1 MKNSKGFT
9 LIELLAV
16 LILISIV
23 AVISTPKIL
32 NVIEQSKVK
41 AYEQSSNSISDAAK
55 FKQNS
60 EIYKNGEFTS
70 DYSFAGGNYA
80 DKSEK
85 LPFKGDTPY
94 SGMLHLNKSGETAL
108 AFLFKDN
115 KNYYCVT
122 KNYNDK
128 KSSGTKIKTGN
139 DCSITLPEGLVLSAE
154 MDEIEEFVQVD
165 DSNPGV
171 ICGDEKEENYSGVNE
186 CHIKSVEDFVEL
198 SVLVNSGKDFNG
210 KNVVLD
216 NDIDF
221 NNDLSYINSNNTN
234 FGDFNEDGVTESI
247 KKEVS
252 ESYGFQPIGNNTK
265 NFKGVFLG
273 NNNKIKGI
281 YINRTEQDY
290 VGLFGFVSGN
300 IKNVSIESANVKGK
314 NYVGTL
320 AGKLS
325 GINSNGFTVNN
336 LNVSGSGSIGS
347 IFGDAP
353 KVLSIYAE
361 NVNVKGDTSVG
372 GIIGNGGYSKYSDSV
387 IIKNST
393 VTGTTN
399 TKMISGGQYGSVKNY
414 LAVNVKLNDE
424 DVSNSTLE
432 MIEDINGLEAA
443 GIDTYVGGDN
453 DSDGFYF
460 DYNKKN
466 KIIITNTED
475 NPIIG
480 LTIGTGTKIDPYIIS
495 SEEDWKKATAMINNT
510 TYYFKLTKDLDFSN
524 KKFYMLGSKTIQFK
538 GILDGNNK
546 KISSV
551 ILDLEKSSYIGLSG
565 SINGGIIKNIN
576 IDKFNIK
583 ADTYVG
589 ALAGEQRTDANAPV
603 NVTNSN
609 VSGNSHVGGVYGAA
623 RLVSYVVTD
632 NINVE
637 GTTSV
642 GGIVGEGGYSKYTS
656 NTIMKNSKVT
666 GTSAAKAISGG
677 QYGSSKNYLLL
688 NVKLNDEDASN
699 STLEMLEDINGLEA
713 AGIDTYIGGDND
725 NSGYYF
731 DYNDQNKIVIKN
743 TEDNPI
749 IGLTNGIGTKDDPYL
764 ISNEEDWKEATSMI
778 NNTTYYFKLTKNL
791 DFSNKK
797 FYMFGSKTTPF
808 NGILDGNNK
817 KISSVTLNLE
827 KSSYIGLSGYASNG
841 VIKNINIDK
850 FIVKGD
856 SYVGTLTGEQR
867 VDINASVNVTNSNV
881 SGNSYVGGVYGAA
894 RTVSYVV
901 TDNVNVKGNTSVGGI
916 VGNVGSSKYTS
927 NTIIKNSKVTGT
939 SAAKAISG
947 GQYGSSKNY
956 LLLNVKLNDED
967 ASNSTLEMLEDI
979 NGLEAAGIDT
989 YIGGDNDNSGYYF
1002 DYNDQ
1007 NKIVIKNTEDNPIIG
1022 LTNGIGTK
1030 DDPYLISNEEDW
1042 KEATSM
1048 INNTT
1053 YYFKLTKNLD
1063 FSNKKFYMFGSKTT
1077 PFNGILDGNNKKI
1090 SSVTLNLEKS
1100 SYIGLSGYASNGVIK
1115 NINIDKFIVKG
1126 DSYVGTLTGEQ
1137 RVDINA
1143 SVNVTNSNVSGNSYV
1158 GGVYGA
1164 ARTLSYVTIDNVNVK
1179 GDTSVGGIVGNVGS
1193 SKYTSNTVMK
1203 NSMVTG
1209 TTYTKAINGG
1219 QYGSS
1224 RNYLLLNIKLN
1235 NEDVSNSTTDTIND
1249 INTYEVAGI
1258 DTYIGGDNDNTGYY
1272 FDYNDQNKIVIKNT
1286 EDNPIVQLENGTG
1299 TKENPY
1305 LISNEEDWKKAS
1317 ATSTTSDTYFK
1328 LTKDLDFSNKKFYM
1342 LGSKNNEFKGTL
1354 DGNGKKISNLSINVP
1369 KVAGFDYVGIIGKGG
1384 SAYGINL
1391 DNIKVT
1397 GYNYVGALFGST
1409 RGTVRD
1415 IYASNLNI
1423 SGNNYIGGIGGD
1435 INTNSPRPTSMIISA
1450 NVEGNSY
1457 VGITTGSSY
1466 LGIEQ
1471 IAIIGGSVKG
1481 SSYVGRLSGNTVS
1494 WNDTYALETIPNG
1507 NGGKDCWKTIPS
1519 DANLSDLSI
1528 YKNMNIDTSLTG
1540 DTDGVGYYFD
1550 VDKNGNIFVTK

>member
-1 MKNSKGFT
+1 MKKKGFT

-16 LILISIV
+16 LILISIIV
-23 AVISTPKIL
+23 VISMPKIL
-32 NVIEQSKVK
+32 NVIEQSKIK
-41 AYEQSSNSISDAAK
+41 AYEQSANGISDAAK

-60 EIYKNGEFTS
+60 EISKNGEFTS

-80 DKSEK
+80 DESEK

-94 SGMLHLNKSGETAL
+94 SGMLHLNKNGETAL
-108 AFLFKDN
+108 AFAFKDN
-115 KNYYCVT
+115 KKYYCVT
-122 KNYNDK
+122 KNYSDK
-128 KSSGTKIKTGN
+128 KSSGTKIRIGD

-154 MDEIEEFVQVD
+154 IEEIEEFVQVE
-165 DSNPGV
+165 DSNPGI
-171 ICGDEKEENYSGVNE
+171 ICGEEKEENYNNVNE

-216 NDIDF
+216 NNIDF
-221 NNDLSYINSNNTN
+221 NNDLSYINPNSTN
-234 FGDFNEDGVTESI
+234 FGDFNEDGATQSI

-252 ESYGFQPIGNNTK
+252 ESYGFKPIGNNTK

-290 VGLFGFVSGN
+290 VGLFGFISGN

-325 GINSNGFTVNN
+325 GVNSNGFTVNN

-443 GIDTYVGGDN
+443 GIDTYIGGDN

-466 KIIITNTED
+466 KIVITNTED

-480 LTIGTGTKIDPYIIS
+480 LTTGTGTKIDPYLIS
-495 SEEDWKKATAMINNT
+495 SEEDWKKATSMLNNT

-524 KKFYMLGSKTIQFK
+524 KKFYMFGSKTIPFN

-551 ILDLEKSSYIGLSG
+551 TLNLEKSNYIGLSG
-565 SINGGIIKNIN
+565 CASNGVIKNIN
-576 IDKFNIK
+576 IDKFNING
-583 ADTYVG
+583 DSYVG
-589 ALAGEQRTDANAPV
+589 TLTGEQRVDINASA

-632 NINVE
+632 NVNVK
-637 GTTSV
+637 GDTSV

-656 NTIMKNSKVT
+656 STIMKNSTVT
-666 GTSAAKAISGG
+666 GTTNTKIISGG

-688 NVKLNDEDASN
+688 NVKLNDKDVSN
-699 STLEMLEDINGLEA
+699 STSEMLEDINGLEA
-713 AGIDTYIGGDND
+713 AGMDTFIGGDND

-731 DYNDQNKIVIKN
+731 DYNDQNEIIIKN

-749 IGLTNGIGTKDDPYL
+749 VGLTNGIGTKDNPYL
-764 ISNEEDWKEATSMI
+764 ISSEEDWKEATSMI

-797 FYMFGSKTTPF
+797 FYMFGSKTIPF

-867 VDINASVNVTNSNV
+867 VDINAS
-881 SGNSYVGGVYGAA
+881 A
-894 RTVSYVV
+894 
-901 TDNVNVKGNTSVGGI
+901 
-916 VGNVGSSKYTS
+916 
-927 NTIIKNSKVTGT
+927 
-939 SAAKAISG
+939 
-947 GQYGSSKNY
+947 
-956 LLLNVKLNDED
+956 
-967 ASNSTLEMLEDI
+967 
-979 NGLEAAGIDT
+979 
-989 YIGGDNDNSGYYF
+989 
-1002 DYNDQ
+1002 
-1007 NKIVIKNTEDNPIIG
+1007 
-1022 LTNGIGTK
+1022 
-1030 DDPYLISNEEDW
+1030 
-1042 KEATSM
+1042 
-1048 INNTT
+1048 
-1053 YYFKLTKNLD
+1053 
-1063 FSNKKFYMFGSKTT
+1063 
-1077 PFNGILDGNNKKI
+1077 
-1090 SSVTLNLEKS
+1090 
-1100 SYIGLSGYASNGVIK
+1100 
-1115 NINIDKFIVKG
+1115 
-1126 DSYVGTLTGEQ
+1126 
-1137 RVDINA
+1137 
-1143 SVNVTNSNVSGNSYV
+1143 NVTNSNVSGNSYV

-1235 NEDVSNSTTDTIND
+1235 NEDVSNSTSNTIND
-1249 INTYEVAGI
+1249 INSYEVAGI

-1272 FDYNDQNKIVIKNT
+1272 FDYNDQNKIVIT
-1286 EDNPIVQLENGTG
+1286 TVEDNPIVQLENGTG
-1299 TKENPY
+1299 TKEDPY
-1305 LISNEEDWKKAS
+1305 LISSEEDWKKAS

-1369 KVAGFDYVGIIGKGG
+1369 KVSSFDYVGIIGKGG

-1391 DNIKVT
+1391 NNIKVT
-1397 GYNYVGALFGST
+1397 GCNYVGALFGNT

-1415 IYASNLNI
+1415 IYGSNLNI

-1435 INTNSPRPTSMIISA
+1435 INTNSPRPSSIIVSA
-1450 NVEGNSY
+1450 KVEGNSY

-1466 LGIEQ
+1466 YGIEQ
-1471 IAIIGGSVKG
+1471 IAIIGGSATG
-1481 SSYVGRLSGNTVS
+1481 NSYVGRLSGSTVS
-1494 WNDTYALETIPNG
+1494 WHDTYALESIPSG
-1507 NGGKDCWKTIPS
+1507 NGGKDGWKTIPS

-1528 YKNMNIDTSLTG
+1528 YKDMNIDTSLTG
-1540 DTDGVGYYFD
+1540 DTDGLGYYFD
-1550 VDKNGNIFVTK
+1550 ADKNGNIFVTK

>member
-1 MKNSKGFT
+1 MKKKGFT

-16 LILISIV
+16 LILISIIV
-23 AVISTPKIL
+23 VISMPKIL
-32 NVIEQSKVK
+32 NVIEQSKIK
-41 AYEQSSNSISDAAK
+41 AYEQSANGISDAAK

-60 EIYKNGEFTS
+60 EISKNGEFTS

-80 DKSEK
+80 DESEK

-94 SGMLHLNKSGETAL
+94 SGMLHLNKNGETAL
-108 AFLFKDN
+108 AFAFKDN
-115 KNYYCVT
+115 KKYYCVT
-122 KNYNDK
+122 KNYSDK
-128 KSSGTKIKTGN
+128 KSSGTKIRIGD

-154 MDEIEEFVQVD
+154 IEEIEEFVQVE
-165 DSNPGV
+165 DSNPGI
-171 ICGDEKEENYSGVNE
+171 ICGEEKEENYNNVNE

-216 NDIDF
+216 NNIDF
-221 NNDLSYINSNNTN
+221 NNDLSYINPNSTN
-234 FGDFNEDGVTESI
+234 FGDFNEDGATQSI

-252 ESYGFQPIGNNTK
+252 ESYGFKPIGNNTE

-290 VGLFGFVSGN
+290 VGLFGFISGN

-325 GINSNGFTVNN
+325 GVNSNGFTVNN

-443 GIDTYVGGDN
+443 GIDTYIGGDN

-466 KIIITNTED
+466 KIVITNTED

-480 LTIGTGTKIDPYIIS
+480 LTTGTGTKIDPYLIS
-495 SEEDWKKATAMINNT
+495 SEEDWKKATSMLNNT

-524 KKFYMLGSKTIQFK
+524 KKFYMFGSKTI
-538 GILDGNNK
+538 
-546 KISSV
+546 
-551 ILDLEKSSYIGLSG
+551 
-565 SINGGIIKNIN
+565 
-576 IDKFNIK
+576 
-583 ADTYVG
+583 
-589 ALAGEQRTDANAPV
+589 
-603 NVTNSN
+603 
-609 VSGNSHVGGVYGAA
+609 
-623 RLVSYVVTD
+623 
-632 NINVE
+632 
-637 GTTSV
+637 
-642 GGIVGEGGYSKYTS
+642 
-656 NTIMKNSKVT
+656 
-666 GTSAAKAISGG
+666 
-677 QYGSSKNYLLL
+677 
-688 NVKLNDEDASN
+688 
-699 STLEMLEDINGLEA
+699 
-713 AGIDTYIGGDND
+713 
-725 NSGYYF
+725 
-731 DYNDQNKIVIKN
+731 
-743 TEDNPI
+743 
-749 IGLTNGIGTKDDPYL
+749 
-764 ISNEEDWKEATSMI
+764 
-778 NNTTYYFKLTKNL
+778 
-791 DFSNKK
+791 
-797 FYMFGSKTTPF
+797 PF

-867 VDINASVNVTNSNV
+867 VDINASANVTNSNV
-881 SGNSYVGGVYGAA
+881 SGNSHVGGVYGAA
-894 RTVSYVV
+894 RLVSYVV
-901 TDNVNVKGNTSVGGI
+901 TDNVNVKGDTSVGGI
-916 VGNVGSSKYTS
+916 VGEGGYSKYTS
-927 NTIIKNSKVTGT
+927 STIMKNSTVTGT
-939 SAAKAISG
+939 TNTKIISG

-956 LLLNVKLNDED
+956 LLLNVKLNDKD
-967 ASNSTLEMLEDI
+967 VSNSTSEMLEDI
-979 NGLEAAGIDT
+979 NGLEAAGMDT
-989 YIGGDNDNSGYYF
+989 FIGGDNDNSGYYF

-1007 NKIVIKNTEDNPIIG
+1007 NEIIIKNTEDNPIVG

-1030 DDPYLISNEEDW
+1030 DNPYLISSEEDW

-1063 FSNKKFYMFGSKTT
+1063 FSNKKFYMFGSKTI

-1143 SVNVTNSNVSGNSYV
+1143 SANVTNSNVSGNSYV

-1235 NEDVSNSTTDTIND
+1235 NEDVSNSTSNTIND
-1249 INTYEVAGI
+1249 INSYEVAGI

-1272 FDYNDQNKIVIKNT
+1272 FDYNDQNKIVIT
-1286 EDNPIVQLENGTG
+1286 TVEDNPIVQLENGTG
-1299 TKENPY
+1299 TKEDPY
-1305 LISNEEDWKKAS
+1305 LISSEEDWKKAS

-1369 KVAGFDYVGIIGKGG
+1369 KVSSFDYVGIIGKGG

-1391 DNIKVT
+1391 NNIKVT
-1397 GYNYVGALFGST
+1397 GCNYVGALFGNT

-1415 IYASNLNI
+1415 IYGSNLNI

-1435 INTNSPRPTSMIISA
+1435 INTNSPRPSSIIVSA
-1450 NVEGNSY
+1450 KVEGNSY

-1466 LGIEQ
+1466 YGIEQ
-1471 IAIIGGSVKG
+1471 IAIIGGSATG
-1481 SSYVGRLSGNTVS
+1481 NSYVGRLSGSTVS
-1494 WNDTYALETIPNG
+1494 WHDTYALESIPSG
-1507 NGGKDCWKTIPS
+1507 NGGKDGWKTIPS
-1519 DANLSDLSI
+1519 DANLYDLSI
-1528 YKNMNIDTSLTG
+1528 YKDMNIDTSLTG
-1540 DTDGVGYYFD
+1540 DTDGLGYYFD
-1550 VDKNGNIFVTK
+1550 ADKNGNIFVTK

>member
-1 MKNSKGFT
+1 MKKKGFT

-16 LILISIV
+16 LILISIIV
-23 AVISTPKIL
+23 VISMPKIL
-32 NVIEQSKVK
+32 NVIEQSKIK
-41 AYEQSSNSISDAAK
+41 AYEQSANGISDAAK

-60 EIYKNGEFTS
+60 EISKNGEFTS

-80 DKSEK
+80 DESEK

-94 SGMLHLNKSGETAL
+94 SGMLHLNKNGETAL
-108 AFLFKDN
+108 AFTFKDN
-115 KNYYCVT
+115 KKYYCVT
-122 KNYNDK
+122 KNYSDK
-128 KSSGTKIKTGN
+128 KSSGTKIRIGD

-154 MDEIEEFVQVD
+154 IEEIEEFVQVE
-165 DSNPGV
+165 DSNPGI
-171 ICGDEKEENYSGVNE
+171 ICGEEKEENYNNVNE

-216 NDIDF
+216 NNIDF
-221 NNDLSYINSNNTN
+221 NNDLSYINPNSTN
-234 FGDFNEDGVTESI
+234 FGDFNEDGVTQSI

-252 ESYGFQPIGNNTK
+252 ESYGFKPIGNNTK

-290 VGLFGFVSGN
+290 VGLFGFISGN

-325 GINSNGFTVNN
+325 GVNSNGFTVNN

-443 GIDTYVGGDN
+443 GIDTYIGGDN

-466 KIIITNTED
+466 KIVITNTED

-480 LTIGTGTKIDPYIIS
+480 LTTGTGTKIDPYLIS
-495 SEEDWKKATAMINNT
+495 SEEDWKKATSMLNNT

-524 KKFYMLGSKTIQFK
+524 KKFYMFGSKTI
-538 GILDGNNK
+538 
-546 KISSV
+546 
-551 ILDLEKSSYIGLSG
+551 
-565 SINGGIIKNIN
+565 
-576 IDKFNIK
+576 
-583 ADTYVG
+583 
-589 ALAGEQRTDANAPV
+589 
-603 NVTNSN
+603 
-609 VSGNSHVGGVYGAA
+609 
-623 RLVSYVVTD
+623 
-632 NINVE
+632 
-637 GTTSV
+637 
-642 GGIVGEGGYSKYTS
+642 
-656 NTIMKNSKVT
+656 
-666 GTSAAKAISGG
+666 
-677 QYGSSKNYLLL
+677 
-688 NVKLNDEDASN
+688 
-699 STLEMLEDINGLEA
+699 
-713 AGIDTYIGGDND
+713 
-725 NSGYYF
+725 
-731 DYNDQNKIVIKN
+731 
-743 TEDNPI
+743 
-749 IGLTNGIGTKDDPYL
+749 
-764 ISNEEDWKEATSMI
+764 
-778 NNTTYYFKLTKNL
+778 
-791 DFSNKK
+791 
-797 FYMFGSKTTPF
+797 PF

-867 VDINASVNVTNSNV
+867 VDINAS
-881 SGNSYVGGVYGAA
+881 A
-894 RTVSYVV
+894 
-901 TDNVNVKGNTSVGGI
+901 
-916 VGNVGSSKYTS
+916 
-927 NTIIKNSKVTGT
+927 
-939 SAAKAISG
+939 
-947 GQYGSSKNY
+947 
-956 LLLNVKLNDED
+956 
-967 ASNSTLEMLEDI
+967 
-979 NGLEAAGIDT
+979 
-989 YIGGDNDNSGYYF
+989 
-1002 DYNDQ
+1002 
-1007 NKIVIKNTEDNPIIG
+1007 
-1022 LTNGIGTK
+1022 
-1030 DDPYLISNEEDW
+1030 
-1042 KEATSM
+1042 
-1048 INNTT
+1048 
-1053 YYFKLTKNLD
+1053 
-1063 FSNKKFYMFGSKTT
+1063 
-1077 PFNGILDGNNKKI
+1077 
-1090 SSVTLNLEKS
+1090 
-1100 SYIGLSGYASNGVIK
+1100 
-1115 NINIDKFIVKG
+1115 
-1126 DSYVGTLTGEQ
+1126 
-1137 RVDINA
+1137 
-1143 SVNVTNSNVSGNSYV
+1143 NVTNSNVSGNSYV

-1235 NEDVSNSTTDTIND
+1235 NEDVSNSTSNTIND
-1249 INTYEVAGI
+1249 INSYEVAGI

-1272 FDYNDQNKIVIKNT
+1272 FDYNDQNKIVIT
-1286 EDNPIVQLENGTG
+1286 TVEDNPIVQLENGTG
-1299 TKENPY
+1299 TKEDPY
-1305 LISNEEDWKKAS
+1305 LISSEEDWKKAS

-1369 KVAGFDYVGIIGKGG
+1369 KVSSFDYVGIIGKGG

-1391 DNIKVT
+1391 NNIKVT
-1397 GYNYVGALFGST
+1397 GCNYVGALFGNT

-1415 IYASNLNI
+1415 IYGSNLNI

-1435 INTNSPRPTSMIISA
+1435 INTNSPRPSSIIVSA
-1450 NVEGNSY
+1450 KVEGNSY

-1466 LGIEQ
+1466 YGIEQ
-1471 IAIIGGSVKG
+1471 IAIIGGSATG
-1481 SSYVGRLSGNTVS
+1481 NSYVGRLSGSTVS
-1494 WNDTYALETIPNG
+1494 WHDTYALESIPSG
-1507 NGGKDCWKTIPS
+1507 NGGKDGWKTIPS

-1528 YKNMNIDTSLTG
+1528 YKDMNIDTSLTG
-1540 DTDGVGYYFD
+1540 DTDGLGYYFD
-1550 VDKNGNIFVTK
+1550 ADKNGNIFVTK

>member
-16 LILISIV
+16 LILISIIV
-23 AVISTPKIL
+23 VISMPKIL
-32 NVIEQSKVK
+32 NVIEQSKIK

-60 EIYKNGEFTS
+60 EFYENGEFTS

-165 DSNPGV
+165 DPNPGV

-443 GIDTYVGGDN
+443 GIDTYIGGDN

-466 KIIITNTED
+466 KIVITNTED

-480 LTIGTGTKIDPYIIS
+480 LTTGTGTKIDPYLIS
-495 SEEDWKKATAMINNT
+495 SEEDWKKATSMLNNT

-524 KKFYMLGSKTIQFK
+524 KKFYMFGSKTI
-538 GILDGNNK
+538 
-546 KISSV
+546 
-551 ILDLEKSSYIGLSG
+551 
-565 SINGGIIKNIN
+565 
-576 IDKFNIK
+576 
-583 ADTYVG
+583 
-589 ALAGEQRTDANAPV
+589 
-603 NVTNSN
+603 
-609 VSGNSHVGGVYGAA
+609 
-623 RLVSYVVTD
+623 
-632 NINVE
+632 
-637 GTTSV
+637 
-642 GGIVGEGGYSKYTS
+642 
-656 NTIMKNSKVT
+656 
-666 GTSAAKAISGG
+666 
-677 QYGSSKNYLLL
+677 
-688 NVKLNDEDASN
+688 
-699 STLEMLEDINGLEA
+699 
-713 AGIDTYIGGDND
+713 
-725 NSGYYF
+725 
-731 DYNDQNKIVIKN
+731 
-743 TEDNPI
+743 
-749 IGLTNGIGTKDDPYL
+749 
-764 ISNEEDWKEATSMI
+764 
-778 NNTTYYFKLTKNL
+778 
-791 DFSNKK
+791 
-797 FYMFGSKTTPF
+797 PF

-867 VDINASVNVTNSNV
+867 VDINASANVTNSNV
-881 SGNSYVGGVYGAA
+881 SGNSHVGGVYGAA
-894 RTVSYVV
+894 RLVSYVV
-901 TDNVNVKGNTSVGGI
+901 TDNVNVKGDTSVGGI
-916 VGNVGSSKYTS
+916 VGEGGYSKYTS
-927 NTIIKNSKVTGT
+927 STIMKNSTVTGT
-939 SAAKAISG
+939 TNTKIISG

-956 LLLNVKLNDED
+956 LLLNVKLNDKD
-967 ASNSTLEMLEDI
+967 VSNSTSEMLEDI
-979 NGLEAAGIDT
+979 NGLEAAGMDT
-989 YIGGDNDNSGYYF
+989 FIGGDNDNSGYYF

-1007 NKIVIKNTEDNPIIG
+1007 NEIIIKNTEDNPIVG

-1030 DDPYLISNEEDW
+1030 DNPYLISSEEDW
-1042 KEATSM
+1042 KE
-1048 INNTT
+1048 
-1053 YYFKLTKNLD
+1053 
-1063 FSNKKFYMFGSKTT
+1063 
-1077 PFNGILDGNNKKI
+1077 
-1090 SSVTLNLEKS
+1090 
-1100 SYIGLSGYASNGVIK
+1100 
-1115 NINIDKFIVKG
+1115 
-1126 DSYVGTLTGEQ
+1126 
-1137 RVDINA
+1137 
-1143 SVNVTNSNVSGNSYV
+1143 
-1158 GGVYGA
+1158 
-1164 ARTLSYVTIDNVNVK
+1164 
-1179 GDTSVGGIVGNVGS
+1179 
-1193 SKYTSNTVMK
+1193 
-1203 NSMVTG
+1203 
-1209 TTYTKAINGG
+1209 
-1219 QYGSS
+1219 
-1224 RNYLLLNIKLN
+1224 
-1235 NEDVSNSTTDTIND
+1235 
-1249 INTYEVAGI
+1249 
-1258 DTYIGGDNDNTGYY
+1258 
-1272 FDYNDQNKIVIKNT
+1272 
-1286 EDNPIVQLENGTG
+1286 
-1299 TKENPY
+1299 
-1305 LISNEEDWKKAS
+1305 

-1369 KVAGFDYVGIIGKGG
+1369 KVSSFDYVGIIGKGG

-1391 DNIKVT
+1391 NNIKVT
-1397 GYNYVGALFGST
+1397 GCNYVGALFGNT

-1415 IYASNLNI
+1415 IYGSNLNI

-1435 INTNSPRPTSMIISA
+1435 INTNSPRPSSIIVSA
-1450 NVEGNSY
+1450 KVEGNSY

-1466 LGIEQ
+1466 YGIEQ
-1471 IAIIGGSVKG
+1471 IAIIGGSATG
-1481 SSYVGRLSGNTVS
+1481 NSYVGRLSGSTVS
-1494 WNDTYALETIPNG
+1494 WHDTYALESIPSG
-1507 NGGKDCWKTIPS
+1507 NGGKDGWKTIPS

-1528 YKNMNIDTSLTG
+1528 YKDMNIDTSLTG
-1540 DTDGVGYYFD
+1540 DTDGLGYYFD
-1550 VDKNGNIFVTK
+1550 ADKNGNIFVTK

>member
-1 MKNSKGFT
+1 MKKKGFT

-16 LILISIV
+16 LILISIIV
-23 AVISTPKIL
+23 VISMPKIL
-32 NVIEQSKVK
+32 NVIEQSKIK
-41 AYEQSSNSISDAAK
+41 AYEQSANGISDAAK

-60 EIYKNGEFTS
+60 EFYENGEFTS
-70 DYSFAGGNYA
+70 DYSFANGDYA
-80 DKSEK
+80 DESDK

-94 SGMLHLNKSGETAL
+94 SGMLHLNKNGETAL
-108 AFLFKDN
+108 AFTFKDN
-115 KNYYCVT
+115 KKYYCVT

-128 KSSGTKIKTGN
+128 KSSGTKIRIGD

-154 MDEIEEFVQVD
+154 IEEIEEFVQVE
-165 DSNPGV
+165 DSNPGI
-171 ICGDEKEENYSGVNE
+171 ICGEEKEENYNNVNE

-216 NDIDF
+216 NNIDF
-221 NNDLSYINSNNTN
+221 NNDLSYINPNSTN
-234 FGDFNEDGVTESI
+234 FGDFNEDGATQSI

-252 ESYGFQPIGNNTK
+252 ESYGFKPIGNNTK

-325 GINSNGFTVNN
+325 GANSNGFTVNN

-393 VTGTTN
+393 VIGTTN

-480 LTIGTGTKIDPYIIS
+480 LTTGTGTKIDPYIIS
-495 SEEDWKKATAMINNT
+495 SEEDWKKATSMINNT
-510 TYYFKLTKDLDFSN
+510 TYYFKIMKDLDFSN

-632 NINVE
+632 NVNVK
-637 GTTSV
+637 GDTSV

-656 NTIMKNSKVT
+656 STIMKNSMVT
-666 GTSAAKAISGG
+666 GTTNTKIISGG

-725 NSGYYF
+725 GSGYYF

-749 IGLTNGIGTKDDPYL
+749 VQLENGTGTKIDPYL
-764 ISNEEDWKEATSMI
+764 ISSEEDWKKATAMI
-778 NNTTYYFKLTKNL
+778 NNTTYYFKLTKDL

-797 FYMFGSKTTPF
+797 FYMFGSKTIPF
-808 NGILDGNNK
+808 NG
-817 KISSVTLNLE
+817 
-827 KSSYIGLSGYASNG
+827 
-841 VIKNINIDK
+841 
-850 FIVKGD
+850 
-856 SYVGTLTGEQR
+856 
-867 VDINASVNVTNSNV
+867 
-881 SGNSYVGGVYGAA
+881 
-894 RTVSYVV
+894 
-901 TDNVNVKGNTSVGGI
+901 
-916 VGNVGSSKYTS
+916 
-927 NTIIKNSKVTGT
+927 
-939 SAAKAISG
+939 
-947 GQYGSSKNY
+947 
-956 LLLNVKLNDED
+956 
-967 ASNSTLEMLEDI
+967 M
-979 NGLEAAGIDT
+979 
-989 YIGGDNDNSGYYF
+989 
-1002 DYNDQ
+1002 
-1007 NKIVIKNTEDNPIIG
+1007 
-1022 LTNGIGTK
+1022 
-1030 DDPYLISNEEDW
+1030 
-1042 KEATSM
+1042 
-1048 INNTT
+1048 
-1053 YYFKLTKNLD
+1053 
-1063 FSNKKFYMFGSKTT
+1063 
-1077 PFNGILDGNNKKI
+1077 LDGNNKKI

-1219 QYGSS
+1219 QYGSA

-1299 TKENPY
+1299 TKEDPY
-1305 LISNEEDWKKAS
+1305 LISSEEDWKKAS

-1369 KVAGFDYVGIIGKGG
+1369 KVSSFDYVGIIGKGG

-1391 DNIKVT
+1391 NNIKVT
-1397 GYNYVGALFGST
+1397 GCNYVGALFGNTS
-1409 RGTVRD
+1409 GTVRD
-1415 IYASNLNI
+1415 IYGSNLNI

-1435 INTNSPRPTSMIISA
+1435 INTNSPRPSSIIVSA
-1450 NVEGNSY
+1450 KVEGNSY

-1466 LGIEQ
+1466 YGIEQ
-1471 IAIIGGSVKG
+1471 IAIIGGSATG
-1481 SSYVGRLSGNTVS
+1481 NSYVGRLSGSTVS
-1494 WNDTYALETIPNG
+1494 WHDTYALETIPSG
-1507 NGGKDCWKTIPS
+1507 NGGKDGWKTIPS

-1528 YKNMNIDTSLTG
+1528 YKDMNIDTSLTG
-1540 DTDGVGYYFD
+1540 DTDGLGYYFD

>member
-1 MKNSKGFT
+1 MKKKGFT

-16 LILISIV
+16 LILISIIV
-23 AVISTPKIL
+23 VISMPKIL
-32 NVIEQSKVK
+32 NVIEQSKIK
-41 AYEQSSNSISDAAK
+41 AYEQSANGISDAAK

-60 EIYKNGEFTS
+60 EISKNSEFTS
-70 DYSFAGGNYA
+70 DYSFANGDYA
-80 DKSEK
+80 DESDK

-94 SGMLHLNKSGETAL
+94 SGMLHLNKNGETAL
-108 AFLFKDN
+108 AFAFKDN
-115 KNYYCVT
+115 KKYYCVT
-122 KNYNDK
+122 KNYSDK
-128 KSSGTKIKTGN
+128 KSSGTKIRIGD

-154 MDEIEEFVQVD
+154 IEEIEEFVQVE
-165 DSNPGV
+165 DSNPGI
-171 ICGDEKEENYSGVNE
+171 ICGEEKEENYNNVNE

-216 NDIDF
+216 NNIDF
-221 NNDLSYINSNNTN
+221 NNDLSYINPNSTN
-234 FGDFNEDGVTESI
+234 FGDFNEDGVTQSI

-252 ESYGFQPIGNNTK
+252 ESYGFKPIGNNTK

-290 VGLFGFVSGN
+290 VGLFGFISGN

-325 GINSNGFTVNN
+325 GVNSNGFTVNN

-443 GIDTYVGGDN
+443 GIDTYIGGDN

-466 KIIITNTED
+466 KIVITNTED

-480 LTIGTGTKIDPYIIS
+480 LTTGTGTKIDPYLIS
-495 SEEDWKKATAMINNT
+495 SEEDWKKATSMLNNT

-524 KKFYMLGSKTIQFK
+524 KKFYMFGSKTI
-538 GILDGNNK
+538 
-546 KISSV
+546 
-551 ILDLEKSSYIGLSG
+551 
-565 SINGGIIKNIN
+565 
-576 IDKFNIK
+576 
-583 ADTYVG
+583 
-589 ALAGEQRTDANAPV
+589 
-603 NVTNSN
+603 
-609 VSGNSHVGGVYGAA
+609 
-623 RLVSYVVTD
+623 
-632 NINVE
+632 
-637 GTTSV
+637 
-642 GGIVGEGGYSKYTS
+642 
-656 NTIMKNSKVT
+656 
-666 GTSAAKAISGG
+666 
-677 QYGSSKNYLLL
+677 
-688 NVKLNDEDASN
+688 
-699 STLEMLEDINGLEA
+699 
-713 AGIDTYIGGDND
+713 
-725 NSGYYF
+725 
-731 DYNDQNKIVIKN
+731 
-743 TEDNPI
+743 
-749 IGLTNGIGTKDDPYL
+749 
-764 ISNEEDWKEATSMI
+764 
-778 NNTTYYFKLTKNL
+778 
-791 DFSNKK
+791 
-797 FYMFGSKTTPF
+797 PF

-867 VDINASVNVTNSNV
+867 VDINASANVTNSNV
-881 SGNSYVGGVYGAA
+881 SGNSHVGGVYGAA
-894 RTVSYVV
+894 RLVSYVV
-901 TDNVNVKGNTSVGGI
+901 TDNVNVKGDTSVGGI
-916 VGNVGSSKYTS
+916 VGEGGYSKYTS
-927 NTIIKNSKVTGT
+927 NAIMKNSTVTGT
-939 SAAKAISG
+939 TNTKIISG

-956 LLLNVKLNDED
+956 LLLNVKLNDKD
-967 ASNSTLEMLEDI
+967 VSNSTSEMLEDI
-979 NGLEAAGIDT
+979 NGLEAAGMDT
-989 YIGGDNDNSGYYF
+989 FIGGDNDNSGYYF

-1007 NKIVIKNTEDNPIIG
+1007 NEIIIKNTEDNPIVG

-1030 DDPYLISNEEDW
+1030 DNPYLISSEEDW

-1063 FSNKKFYMFGSKTT
+1063 FSNKKFYMFGSKTI

-1143 SVNVTNSNVSGNSYV
+1143 SANVTNSNVSGNSYV

-1235 NEDVSNSTTDTIND
+1235 NEDVSNSTSNTIND
-1249 INTYEVAGI
+1249 INSYEVAGI

-1272 FDYNDQNKIVIKNT
+1272 FDYNDQNKIVIT
-1286 EDNPIVQLENGTG
+1286 TVEDNPIVQLENGTG
-1299 TKENPY
+1299 TKEDPY
-1305 LISNEEDWKKAS
+1305 LISSEEDWKKAS

-1369 KVAGFDYVGIIGKGG
+1369 KVSSFDYVGIIGKGG

-1391 DNIKVT
+1391 NNIKVT
-1397 GYNYVGALFGST
+1397 GCNYVGALFGNT

-1415 IYASNLNI
+1415 IYGSNLNI

-1435 INTNSPRPTSMIISA
+1435 INTNSPRPSSIIVSA
-1450 NVEGNSY
+1450 KVEGNSY

-1466 LGIEQ
+1466 YGIEQ
-1471 IAIIGGSVKG
+1471 IAIIGGSATG
-1481 SSYVGRLSGNTVS
+1481 NSYVGRLSGSTVS
-1494 WNDTYALETIPNG
+1494 WHDTYALESIPSG
-1507 NGGKDCWKTIPS
+1507 NGGKDGWKTIPS

-1528 YKNMNIDTSLTG
+1528 YKDMNIDTSLTG
-1540 DTDGVGYYFD
+1540 DTDGLGYYFD
-1550 VDKNGNIFVTK
+1550 ADKNGNIFVTK

>member
-1 MKNSKGFT
+1 MKKKGFT

-16 LILISIV
+16 LILISIIV
-23 AVISTPKIL
+23 VISMPKIL
-32 NVIEQSKVK
+32 NVIEQSKIK
-41 AYEQSSNSISDAAK
+41 AYEQSANGISDAAK

-60 EIYKNGEFTS
+60 EISKNGEFTS

-80 DKSEK
+80 DESEK

-94 SGMLHLNKSGETAL
+94 SGMLHLNKNGETAL
-108 AFLFKDN
+108 AFAFKDN
-115 KNYYCVT
+115 KKYYCVT
-122 KNYNDK
+122 KNYSDK
-128 KSSGTKIKTGN
+128 KSSGTKIRIGD

-154 MDEIEEFVQVD
+154 IEEIEEFVQVE
-165 DSNPGV
+165 DSNPGI
-171 ICGDEKEENYSGVNE
+171 ICGEEKEENYNNVNE

-216 NDIDF
+216 NNIDF
-221 NNDLSYINSNNTN
+221 NNDLSYINPNSTN
-234 FGDFNEDGVTESI
+234 FGDFNEDGVTQSI

-252 ESYGFQPIGNNTK
+252 ESYGFKPIGNNTK

-443 GIDTYVGGDN
+443 GIDTYIGGDN

-466 KIIITNTED
+466 KIVITNTED

-480 LTIGTGTKIDPYIIS
+480 LTTGTGTKIDPYIIS
-495 SEEDWKKATAMINNT
+495 SEEDWKKATSMINNT

-576 IDKFNIK
+576 IDKFNING
-583 ADTYVG
+583 DSYVG
-589 ALAGEQRTDANAPV
+589 TLTGEQRTDANAPV

-632 NINVE
+632 NVNVK
-637 GTTSV
+637 GDTSV

-656 NTIMKNSKVT
+656 STIMKNCMVT
-666 GTSAAKAISGG
+666 GTTNTKIISGG

-725 NSGYYF
+725 GSGYYF

-749 IGLTNGIGTKDDPYL
+749 VQLENGIGTKDDPYL
-764 ISNEEDWKEATSMI
+764 ISNAEEWKKATSMI

-797 FYMFGSKTTPF
+797 FYMFGSKTIPF

-867 VDINASVNVTNSNV
+867 VDINAS
-881 SGNSYVGGVYGAA
+881 A
-894 RTVSYVV
+894 
-901 TDNVNVKGNTSVGGI
+901 
-916 VGNVGSSKYTS
+916 
-927 NTIIKNSKVTGT
+927 
-939 SAAKAISG
+939 
-947 GQYGSSKNY
+947 
-956 LLLNVKLNDED
+956 
-967 ASNSTLEMLEDI
+967 
-979 NGLEAAGIDT
+979 
-989 YIGGDNDNSGYYF
+989 
-1002 DYNDQ
+1002 
-1007 NKIVIKNTEDNPIIG
+1007 
-1022 LTNGIGTK
+1022 
-1030 DDPYLISNEEDW
+1030 
-1042 KEATSM
+1042 
-1048 INNTT
+1048 
-1053 YYFKLTKNLD
+1053 
-1063 FSNKKFYMFGSKTT
+1063 
-1077 PFNGILDGNNKKI
+1077 
-1090 SSVTLNLEKS
+1090 
-1100 SYIGLSGYASNGVIK
+1100 
-1115 NINIDKFIVKG
+1115 
-1126 DSYVGTLTGEQ
+1126 
-1137 RVDINA
+1137 
-1143 SVNVTNSNVSGNSYV
+1143 NVTNSNVSGNSYV

-1235 NEDVSNSTTDTIND
+1235 NEDVSNSTSNTIND
-1249 INTYEVAGI
+1249 INSYEVAGI

-1272 FDYNDQNKIVIKNT
+1272 FDYNDQNKIVIT
-1286 EDNPIVQLENGTG
+1286 TVEDNPIVQLENGTG
-1299 TKENPY
+1299 TKEDPY
-1305 LISNEEDWKKAS
+1305 LISSEEDWKKAS

-1369 KVAGFDYVGIIGKGG
+1369 KVSSFDYVGIIGKGG

-1391 DNIKVT
+1391 NNIKVT
-1397 GYNYVGALFGST
+1397 GCNYVGALFGNT

-1415 IYASNLNI
+1415 IYGSNLNI

-1435 INTNSPRPTSMIISA
+1435 INTNSPRPSSIIVSA
-1450 NVEGNSY
+1450 KVEGNSY

-1466 LGIEQ
+1466 YGIE
-1471 IAIIGGSVKG
+1471 
-1481 SSYVGRLSGNTVS
+1481 
-1494 WNDTYALETIPNG
+1494 
-1507 NGGKDCWKTIPS
+1507 
-1519 DANLSDLSI
+1519 
-1528 YKNMNIDTSLTG
+1528 
-1540 DTDGVGYYFD
+1540 
-1550 VDKNGNIFVTK
+1550 

>member
-1 MKNSKGFT
+1 MKKKGFT

-16 LILISIV
+16 LILISIIV
-23 AVISTPKIL
+23 VISMPKIL
-32 NVIEQSKVK
+32 NVIEQSKIK
-41 AYEQSSNSISDAAK
+41 AYEQSANGISDAAK

-60 EIYKNGEFTS
+60 EISKNGEFTS

-80 DKSEK
+80 DESEK

-94 SGMLHLNKSGETAL
+94 SGMLHLNKNGETAL
-108 AFLFKDN
+108 AFAFKDN
-115 KNYYCVT
+115 KKYYCVT
-122 KNYNDK
+122 KNYSDK
-128 KSSGTKIKTGN
+128 KSSGTKIRIGD

-154 MDEIEEFVQVD
+154 IEEIEEFVQVE
-165 DSNPGV
+165 DSNPGI
-171 ICGDEKEENYSGVNE
+171 ICGEEKEENYNNVNE

-216 NDIDF
+216 NNIDF
-221 NNDLSYINSNNTN
+221 NNDLSYINPNSTN
-234 FGDFNEDGVTESI
+234 FGDFNEDGATQSI

-252 ESYGFQPIGNNTK
+252 ESYGFKPIGNNTK

-290 VGLFGFVSGN
+290 VGLFGFISGN

-325 GINSNGFTVNN
+325 GVNSNGFTVNN

-443 GIDTYVGGDN
+443 GIDTYIGGDN

-466 KIIITNTED
+466 KIVITNTED

-480 LTIGTGTKIDPYIIS
+480 LTTGTGTKIDPYLIS
-495 SEEDWKKATAMINNT
+495 SEEDWKKATSMLNNT

-524 KKFYMLGSKTIQFK
+524 KKFYMFGSKTI
-538 GILDGNNK
+538 
-546 KISSV
+546 
-551 ILDLEKSSYIGLSG
+551 
-565 SINGGIIKNIN
+565 
-576 IDKFNIK
+576 
-583 ADTYVG
+583 
-589 ALAGEQRTDANAPV
+589 
-603 NVTNSN
+603 
-609 VSGNSHVGGVYGAA
+609 
-623 RLVSYVVTD
+623 
-632 NINVE
+632 
-637 GTTSV
+637 
-642 GGIVGEGGYSKYTS
+642 
-656 NTIMKNSKVT
+656 
-666 GTSAAKAISGG
+666 
-677 QYGSSKNYLLL
+677 
-688 NVKLNDEDASN
+688 
-699 STLEMLEDINGLEA
+699 
-713 AGIDTYIGGDND
+713 
-725 NSGYYF
+725 
-731 DYNDQNKIVIKN
+731 
-743 TEDNPI
+743 
-749 IGLTNGIGTKDDPYL
+749 
-764 ISNEEDWKEATSMI
+764 
-778 NNTTYYFKLTKNL
+778 
-791 DFSNKK
+791 
-797 FYMFGSKTTPF
+797 PF

-867 VDINASVNVTNSNV
+867 VDINAS
-881 SGNSYVGGVYGAA
+881 A
-894 RTVSYVV
+894 
-901 TDNVNVKGNTSVGGI
+901 
-916 VGNVGSSKYTS
+916 
-927 NTIIKNSKVTGT
+927 
-939 SAAKAISG
+939 
-947 GQYGSSKNY
+947 
-956 LLLNVKLNDED
+956 
-967 ASNSTLEMLEDI
+967 
-979 NGLEAAGIDT
+979 
-989 YIGGDNDNSGYYF
+989 
-1002 DYNDQ
+1002 
-1007 NKIVIKNTEDNPIIG
+1007 
-1022 LTNGIGTK
+1022 
-1030 DDPYLISNEEDW
+1030 
-1042 KEATSM
+1042 
-1048 INNTT
+1048 
-1053 YYFKLTKNLD
+1053 
-1063 FSNKKFYMFGSKTT
+1063 
-1077 PFNGILDGNNKKI
+1077 
-1090 SSVTLNLEKS
+1090 
-1100 SYIGLSGYASNGVIK
+1100 
-1115 NINIDKFIVKG
+1115 
-1126 DSYVGTLTGEQ
+1126 
-1137 RVDINA
+1137 
-1143 SVNVTNSNVSGNSYV
+1143 NVTNSNVSGNSYV

-1235 NEDVSNSTTDTIND
+1235 NEDVSNSTSNTIND
-1249 INTYEVAGI
+1249 INSYEVAGI

-1272 FDYNDQNKIVIKNT
+1272 FDYNDQNKIVIT
-1286 EDNPIVQLENGTG
+1286 TVEDNPIVQLENGTG
-1299 TKENPY
+1299 TKEDPY
-1305 LISNEEDWKKAS
+1305 LISSEEDWKKAS

-1369 KVAGFDYVGIIGKGG
+1369 KVSSFDYVGIIGKGG

-1391 DNIKVT
+1391 NIIKVT
-1397 GYNYVGALFGST
+1397 GCNYVGALFGNT

-1415 IYASNLNI
+1415 IYGSNLNI

-1435 INTNSPRPTSMIISA
+1435 INTNSPRPSSIIVSA
-1450 NVEGNSY
+1450 KVEGNSY

-1466 LGIEQ
+1466 YGIEQ
-1471 IAIIGGSVKG
+1471 IAIIGGSATG
-1481 SSYVGRLSGNTVS
+1481 NSYVGRLSGSTVS
-1494 WNDTYALETIPNG
+1494 WHDTYALESIPSG
-1507 NGGKDCWKTIPS
+1507 NGGKDGWKTIPS

-1528 YKNMNIDTSLTG
+1528 YKDMNIDTSLTG
-1540 DTDGVGYYFD
+1540 DTDGLGYYFD
-1550 VDKNGNIFVTK
+1550 ADKNGNIFVTK

>member
-16 LILISIV
+16 LILISIIV
-23 AVISTPKIL
+23 VISMPKIL
-32 NVIEQSKVK
+32 NVIEQSKIK
-41 AYEQSSNSISDAAK
+41 AYEQSANGISDAAK

-60 EIYKNGEFTS
+60 EFYENGEFTS
-70 DYSFAGGNYA
+70 DYSFAGGDYA

-94 SGMLHLNKSGETAL
+94 SGMLHLNKNGETAL
-108 AFLFKDN
+108 AFVFKDN
-115 KNYYCVT
+115 KKYYCVT
-122 KNYNDK
+122 KNYSDK
-128 KSSGTKIKTGN
+128 KSSGRKLKDGN

-154 MDEIEEFVQVD
+154 IDEIDEFVQVE
-165 DSNPGV
+165 DSNPGI
-171 ICGDEKEENYSGVNE
+171 ICGEEKKENYSGVNE
-186 CHIKSVEDFVEL
+186 CHIKSVEDFVKL
-198 SVLVNSGKDFNG
+198 SSLVNSGKDFNG
-210 KNVVLD
+210 KTVILD
-216 NDIDF
+216 NNIDF
-221 NNDLSYINSNNTN
+221 NNDLSYINPNSTN
-234 FGDFNEDGVTESI
+234 FGDFNEDGIVQNI
-247 KKEVS
+247 KKEVT
-252 ESYGFQPIGNNTK
+252 ESYGFKPIGNYSK
-265 NFKGVFLG
+265 NFKGKFLG

-372 GIIGNGGYSKYSDSV
+372 GIIGNGGYSRYSDSV

-480 LTIGTGTKIDPYIIS
+480 LTIGTGTKIDPYLIS
-495 SEEDWKKATAMINNT
+495 SEEDWKKATSMINNT
-510 TYYFKLTKDLDFSN
+510 TYYFKLTKNLDFSN

-551 ILDLEKSSYIGLSG
+551 TLNLEKSSYIGLSG
-565 SINGGIIKNIN
+565 STNGGIIKNIN

-589 ALAGEQRTDANAPV
+589 TLTGEQRTDVNAAV
-603 NVTNSN
+603 TVTNSN
-609 VSGNSHVGGVYGAA
+609 VSGNSSVGGVYGIA
-623 RLVSYVVTD
+623 RTVSYVVID
-632 NINVE
+632 NVNVR
-637 GTTSV
+637 GNTSV
-642 GGIVGEGGYSKYTS
+642 GGIVGEGGSSKYTS
-656 NTIMKNSKVT
+656 NTIIKNSKVT
-666 GTSAAKAISGG
+666 GTTNAETISGG
-677 QYGSSKNYLLL
+677 QNGSSKNYLLL
-688 NVKLNDEDASN
+688 NVKLNDKDVSN
-699 STLEMLEDINGLEA
+699 STSEMLEDINGLEA
-713 AGIDTYIGGDND
+713 AGIDTFIGGDND

-731 DYNDQNKIVIKN
+731 DYNDQNKIVITN

-749 IGLTNGIGTKDDPYL
+749 VGLTNGIGTKDDPYL
-764 ISNEEDWKEATSMI
+764 ISNEEEWKKATSMI

-791 DFSNKK
+791 DF
-797 FYMFGSKTTPF
+797 
-808 NGILDGNNK
+808 LD
-817 KISSVTLNLE
+817 
-827 KSSYIGLSGYASNG
+827 
-841 VIKNINIDK
+841 
-850 FIVKGD
+850 
-856 SYVGTLTGEQR
+856 
-867 VDINASVNVTNSNV
+867 
-881 SGNSYVGGVYGAA
+881 
-894 RTVSYVV
+894 
-901 TDNVNVKGNTSVGGI
+901 
-916 VGNVGSSKYTS
+916 
-927 NTIIKNSKVTGT
+927 
-939 SAAKAISG
+939 
-947 GQYGSSKNY
+947 
-956 LLLNVKLNDED
+956 
-967 ASNSTLEMLEDI
+967 
-979 NGLEAAGIDT
+979 
-989 YIGGDNDNSGYYF
+989 
-1002 DYNDQ
+1002 
-1007 NKIVIKNTEDNPIIG
+1007 
-1022 LTNGIGTK
+1022 
-1030 DDPYLISNEEDW
+1030 
-1042 KEATSM
+1042 
-1048 INNTT
+1048 
-1053 YYFKLTKNLD
+1053 
-1063 FSNKKFYMFGSKTT
+1063 KKFYMFGSKTT

-1235 NEDVSNSTTDTIND
+1235 NEDVSNSTIDTIND

-1286 EDNPIVQLENGTG
+1286 EDNPIVGLTNGTG
-1299 TKENPY
+1299 TKEDPY
-1305 LISNEEDWKKAS
+1305 LISSEEDWKKAS

-1369 KVAGFDYVGIIGKGG
+1369 KVSGFDYVGIIGKGG

-1391 DNIKVT
+1391 NNIKVT

-1415 IYASNLNI
+1415 IYASNLNV

-1507 NGGKDCWKTIPS
+1507 NGGKNAWKTISS
-1519 DANLSDLSI
+1519 DANLSDLSL
-1528 YKNMNIDTSLTG
+1528 YKDMNIDTSLTG
-1540 DTDGVGYYFD
+1540 DTDGLGYYFD

>member
-1 MKNSKGFT
+1 MKKKGFT

-16 LILISIV
+16 LILISIIV
-23 AVISTPKIL
+23 VISMPKIL
-32 NVIEQSKVK
+32 NVIEQSKIK
-41 AYEQSSNSISDAAK
+41 AYEQSANGISDAAK

-60 EIYKNGEFTS
+60 EISKNGEFTS
-70 DYSFAGGNYA
+70 DYSFANGNYA
-80 DKSEK
+80 DESEK

-94 SGMLHLNKSGETAL
+94 SGMLHLNKNGETAL
-108 AFLFKDN
+108 AFTFKDN
-115 KNYYCVT
+115 KKYYCVT
-122 KNYNDK
+122 KNYSDK
-128 KSSGTKIKTGN
+128 KSSGTKIRIGD

-154 MDEIEEFVQVD
+154 IEEIEEFVQVE
-165 DSNPGV
+165 DSNPGI
-171 ICGDEKEENYSGVNE
+171 ICGEEKEENYNNVNE

-216 NDIDF
+216 NNIDF
-221 NNDLSYINSNNTN
+221 NNDLSYINPNSTN
-234 FGDFNEDGVTESI
+234 FGDFNEDGATQSI

-252 ESYGFQPIGNNTK
+252 ESYGFKPIGNNTK

-290 VGLFGFVSGN
+290 VGLFGFISGN

-325 GINSNGFTVNN
+325 GVNSNGFTVNN

-443 GIDTYVGGDN
+443 GIDTYIGGDN

-466 KIIITNTED
+466 KIVITNTED

-480 LTIGTGTKIDPYIIS
+480 LTTGTGTKIDPYIIS
-495 SEEDWKKATAMINNT
+495 SEEDWKKATSMLNNT

-524 KKFYMLGSKTIQFK
+524 KKFYMFGSKTIPFN

-551 ILDLEKSSYIGLSG
+551 TLNLEKSNYIGLSG
-565 SINGGIIKNIN
+565 CASNGVIKNIN
-576 IDKFNIK
+576 IDKFNING
-583 ADTYVG
+583 DSYVG
-589 ALAGEQRTDANAPV
+589 TLTGEQRVDINASA

-632 NINVE
+632 NVNVK
-637 GTTSV
+637 GDTSV

-656 NTIMKNSKVT
+656 STIMKNSTVT
-666 GTSAAKAISGG
+666 GTTNTKIISGG

-688 NVKLNDEDASN
+688 NVKLNDKDVSN
-699 STLEMLEDINGLEA
+699 STSEMLEDINGLEA
-713 AGIDTYIGGDND
+713 AGMDTFIGGDND

-731 DYNDQNKIVIKN
+731 DYNDQNEIIIKN

-749 IGLTNGIGTKDDPYL
+749 VGLTNGIGTKDNPYL
-764 ISNEEDWKEATSMI
+764 ISSEEDWKEATSMI

-797 FYMFGSKTTPF
+797 FYMFGSKTIPF

-867 VDINASVNVTNSNV
+867 VDINAS
-881 SGNSYVGGVYGAA
+881 A
-894 RTVSYVV
+894 
-901 TDNVNVKGNTSVGGI
+901 
-916 VGNVGSSKYTS
+916 
-927 NTIIKNSKVTGT
+927 
-939 SAAKAISG
+939 
-947 GQYGSSKNY
+947 
-956 LLLNVKLNDED
+956 
-967 ASNSTLEMLEDI
+967 
-979 NGLEAAGIDT
+979 
-989 YIGGDNDNSGYYF
+989 
-1002 DYNDQ
+1002 
-1007 NKIVIKNTEDNPIIG
+1007 
-1022 LTNGIGTK
+1022 
-1030 DDPYLISNEEDW
+1030 
-1042 KEATSM
+1042 
-1048 INNTT
+1048 
-1053 YYFKLTKNLD
+1053 
-1063 FSNKKFYMFGSKTT
+1063 
-1077 PFNGILDGNNKKI
+1077 
-1090 SSVTLNLEKS
+1090 
-1100 SYIGLSGYASNGVIK
+1100 
-1115 NINIDKFIVKG
+1115 
-1126 DSYVGTLTGEQ
+1126 
-1137 RVDINA
+1137 
-1143 SVNVTNSNVSGNSYV
+1143 NVTNSNVSGNSYV

-1235 NEDVSNSTTDTIND
+1235 NEDVSNSTSNTIND
-1249 INTYEVAGI
+1249 INSYEVAGI

-1272 FDYNDQNKIVIKNT
+1272 FDYNDQNKIVIT
-1286 EDNPIVQLENGTG
+1286 TVEDNPIVQLENGTG
-1299 TKENPY
+1299 TKEDPY
-1305 LISNEEDWKKAS
+1305 LISSEEDWKKAS

-1369 KVAGFDYVGIIGKGG
+1369 KVSSFDYVGIIGKGG

-1391 DNIKVT
+1391 NNIKVT
-1397 GYNYVGALFGST
+1397 GCNYVGALFGNT

-1415 IYASNLNI
+1415 IYGSNLNI

-1435 INTNSPRPTSMIISA
+1435 INTNSPRPSSIIVSA
-1450 NVEGNSY
+1450 KVEGNSY

-1466 LGIEQ
+1466 YGIEQ
-1471 IAIIGGSVKG
+1471 IAIIGGSATG
-1481 SSYVGRLSGNTVS
+1481 NSYVGRLSGSTVS
-1494 WNDTYALETIPNG
+1494 WHDTYALESIPSG
-1507 NGGKDCWKTIPS
+1507 NGGKDGWKTIPS

-1528 YKNMNIDTSLTG
+1528 YKDMNIDTSLTG
-1540 DTDGVGYYFD
+1540 DTDGLGYYFD
-1550 VDKNGNIFVTK
+1550 ADKNGNIFVTK

>member
-1 MKNSKGFT
+1 MKKKGFT

-16 LILISIV
+16 LILISIIV
-23 AVISTPKIL
+23 VISMPKIL
-32 NVIEQSKVK
+32 NVIEQSKIK
-41 AYEQSSNSISDAAK
+41 AYEQSANGISDAAK

-60 EIYKNGEFTS
+60 EISKNGEFTS

-80 DKSEK
+80 DESEK

-94 SGMLHLNKSGETAL
+94 SGMLHLNKNGETAL
-108 AFLFKDN
+108 AFAFKDN
-115 KNYYCVT
+115 KKYYCVT
-122 KNYNDK
+122 KNYSDK
-128 KSSGTKIKTGN
+128 KSSGTKIRIGD

-154 MDEIEEFVQVD
+154 IEEIEEFVQVE
-165 DSNPGV
+165 DSNPGI
-171 ICGDEKEENYSGVNE
+171 ICGEEKEENYNNVNE

-216 NDIDF
+216 NNIDF
-221 NNDLSYINSNNTN
+221 NNDLSYINPNSTN
-234 FGDFNEDGVTESI
+234 FGDFNEDGATQSI

-252 ESYGFQPIGNNTK
+252 ESYGFKPIGNNTK

-290 VGLFGFVSGN
+290 VGLFGFISGN

-325 GINSNGFTVNN
+325 GVNSNGFTVNN

-443 GIDTYVGGDN
+443 GIDTYIGGDN

-466 KIIITNTED
+466 KIVITNTED

-480 LTIGTGTKIDPYIIS
+480 LTTGTGTKIDPYLIS
-495 SEEDWKKATAMINNT
+495 SEEDWKKATSMLNNT

-524 KKFYMLGSKTIQFK
+524 KKFYMFGSKTIPFN

-551 ILDLEKSSYIGLSG
+551 TLNLEKSNYIGLSG
-565 SINGGIIKNIN
+565 CASNGVIKNIN
-576 IDKFNIK
+576 IDKFNING
-583 ADTYVG
+583 DSYVG
-589 ALAGEQRTDANAPV
+589 TLTGEQRTDANAPV

-632 NINVE
+632 NVNVK
-637 GTTSV
+637 GDTSV

-656 NTIMKNSKVT
+656 STIMKNCMVT
-666 GTSAAKAISGG
+666 GTTNTKIISGG

-725 NSGYYF
+725 GSGYYF
-731 DYNDQNKIVIKN
+731 DYNDQNEIIIKN

-749 IGLTNGIGTKDDPYL
+749 VGLTNGIGTKDNPYL
-764 ISNEEDWKEATSMI
+764 ISSEEDWKEATSMI

-797 FYMFGSKTTPF
+797 FYMFGSKTIPF

-867 VDINASVNVTNSNV
+867 VDINAS
-881 SGNSYVGGVYGAA
+881 A
-894 RTVSYVV
+894 
-901 TDNVNVKGNTSVGGI
+901 
-916 VGNVGSSKYTS
+916 
-927 NTIIKNSKVTGT
+927 
-939 SAAKAISG
+939 
-947 GQYGSSKNY
+947 
-956 LLLNVKLNDED
+956 
-967 ASNSTLEMLEDI
+967 
-979 NGLEAAGIDT
+979 
-989 YIGGDNDNSGYYF
+989 
-1002 DYNDQ
+1002 
-1007 NKIVIKNTEDNPIIG
+1007 
-1022 LTNGIGTK
+1022 
-1030 DDPYLISNEEDW
+1030 
-1042 KEATSM
+1042 
-1048 INNTT
+1048 
-1053 YYFKLTKNLD
+1053 
-1063 FSNKKFYMFGSKTT
+1063 
-1077 PFNGILDGNNKKI
+1077 
-1090 SSVTLNLEKS
+1090 
-1100 SYIGLSGYASNGVIK
+1100 
-1115 NINIDKFIVKG
+1115 
-1126 DSYVGTLTGEQ
+1126 
-1137 RVDINA
+1137 
-1143 SVNVTNSNVSGNSYV
+1143 NVTNSNVSGNSYV

-1235 NEDVSNSTTDTIND
+1235 NEDVSNSTSNTIND
-1249 INTYEVAGI
+1249 INSYEVAGI

-1272 FDYNDQNKIVIKNT
+1272 FDYNDQNKIVIT
-1286 EDNPIVQLENGTG
+1286 TVEDNPIVQLENGTG
-1299 TKENPY
+1299 TKEDPY
-1305 LISNEEDWKKAS
+1305 LISSEEDWKKAS

-1369 KVAGFDYVGIIGKGG
+1369 KVSSFDYVGIIGKGG

-1391 DNIKVT
+1391 NNIKVT
-1397 GYNYVGALFGST
+1397 GCNYVGALFGNT

-1415 IYASNLNI
+1415 IYGSNLNI

-1435 INTNSPRPTSMIISA
+1435 INTNSPRPSSIIVSA
-1450 NVEGNSY
+1450 KVEGNSY

-1466 LGIEQ
+1466 YGIEQ
-1471 IAIIGGSVKG
+1471 IAIIGGSATG
-1481 SSYVGRLSGNTVS
+1481 NSYVGRLSGSTVS
-1494 WNDTYALETIPNG
+1494 WHDTYALESIPSG
-1507 NGGKDCWKTIPS
+1507 NGGKDGWKTIPS

-1528 YKNMNIDTSLTG
+1528 YKDMNIDTSLTG
-1540 DTDGVGYYFD
+1540 DTDGLGYYFD
-1550 VDKNGNIFVTK
+1550 ADKNGNIFVTK

>member
-16 LILISIV
+16 LILISIIV
-23 AVISTPKIL
+23 VISMPKIL
-32 NVIEQSKVK
+32 NVIEQSKIK
-41 AYEQSSNSISDAAK
+41 AYEQSANGISDAAK

-60 EIYKNGEFTS
+60 EFYENGEFTS
-70 DYSFAGGNYA
+70 DYSFAGGDYA

-94 SGMLHLNKSGETAL
+94 SGMLHLNKNGETAL
-108 AFLFKDN
+108 AFVFKDN
-115 KNYYCVT
+115 KKYYCVT
-122 KNYNDK
+122 KNYSDK
-128 KSSGTKIKTGN
+128 KSSGRKLKDGN

-154 MDEIEEFVQVD
+154 IDEIDEFVQVE
-165 DSNPGV
+165 DSNPGI
-171 ICGDEKEENYSGVNE
+171 ICGEEKKENYSGVNE
-186 CHIKSVEDFVEL
+186 CHIKSVEDFVKL
-198 SVLVNSGKDFNG
+198 SSLVNSGKDFNG
-210 KNVVLD
+210 KTVILD
-216 NDIDF
+216 NNIDF
-221 NNDLSYINSNNTN
+221 NNDLSYINPNSTN
-234 FGDFNEDGVTESI
+234 FGDFNEDGIVQNI
-247 KKEVS
+247 KKEVT
-252 ESYGFQPIGNNTK
+252 ESYGFKPIGNYSK
-265 NFKGVFLG
+265 NFKGKFLG

-372 GIIGNGGYSKYSDSV
+372 GIIGNGGYSRYSDSV

-495 SEEDWKKATAMINNT
+495 SEEDWKKATSMINNT

-551 ILDLEKSSYIGLSG
+551 TLNLEKSSYIGLSG
-565 SINGGIIKNIN
+565 STNGGIIKNIN

-589 ALAGEQRTDANAPV
+589 TLTGEQRTDANAPV

-623 RLVSYVVTD
+623 RFVSYVVTD

-656 NTIMKNSKVT
+656 NAIMKNSTVT
-666 GTSAAKAISGG
+666 GTTNTKIISGG

-688 NVKLNDEDASN
+688 NVKLNDKDVSN
-699 STLEMLEDINGLEA
+699 STSEMLEDINGLEA
-713 AGIDTYIGGDND
+713 AGIDTFIGGDND

-731 DYNDQNKIVIKN
+731 DYNDQNKIVITN

-749 IGLTNGIGTKDDPYL
+749 VGLTNGIGTKDDPYL
-764 ISNEEDWKEATSMI
+764 ISNEEEWKKATSMI

-791 DFSNKK
+791 DF
-797 FYMFGSKTTPF
+797 
-808 NGILDGNNK
+808 LD
-817 KISSVTLNLE
+817 
-827 KSSYIGLSGYASNG
+827 
-841 VIKNINIDK
+841 
-850 FIVKGD
+850 
-856 SYVGTLTGEQR
+856 
-867 VDINASVNVTNSNV
+867 
-881 SGNSYVGGVYGAA
+881 
-894 RTVSYVV
+894 
-901 TDNVNVKGNTSVGGI
+901 
-916 VGNVGSSKYTS
+916 
-927 NTIIKNSKVTGT
+927 
-939 SAAKAISG
+939 
-947 GQYGSSKNY
+947 
-956 LLLNVKLNDED
+956 
-967 ASNSTLEMLEDI
+967 
-979 NGLEAAGIDT
+979 
-989 YIGGDNDNSGYYF
+989 
-1002 DYNDQ
+1002 
-1007 NKIVIKNTEDNPIIG
+1007 
-1022 LTNGIGTK
+1022 
-1030 DDPYLISNEEDW
+1030 
-1042 KEATSM
+1042 
-1048 INNTT
+1048 
-1053 YYFKLTKNLD
+1053 
-1063 FSNKKFYMFGSKTT
+1063 KKFYMFGSKTT

-1272 FDYNDQNKIVIKNT
+1272 FDYNNQNKIVIKNT
-1286 EDNPIVQLENGTG
+1286 EDNPIVGLTNGTG
-1299 TKENPY
+1299 TKEDPY
-1305 LISNEEDWKKAS
+1305 LISSEEDWKKAS

-1369 KVAGFDYVGIIGKGG
+1369 KVSGFDYVGIIGKGG

-1391 DNIKVT
+1391 NNIKVT

-1415 IYASNLNI
+1415 IYASNLNV

-1507 NGGKDCWKTIPS
+1507 NGGKNAWKTISS
-1519 DANLSDLSI
+1519 DANLSDLSL
-1528 YKNMNIDTSLTG
+1528 YKDMNIDTSLTG
-1540 DTDGVGYYFD
+1540 DTDGLGYYFD

>member
-16 LILISIV
+16 LILISIIV
-23 AVISTPKIL
+23 VISMPKIL
-32 NVIEQSKVK
+32 NVIEQSKIK

-60 EIYKNGEFTS
+60 EFYENGEFTS

-165 DSNPGV
+165 DPNPGV

-443 GIDTYVGGDN
+443 GIDTYIGGDN

-466 KIIITNTED
+466 KIVITNTED

-480 LTIGTGTKIDPYIIS
+480 LTTGTGTKIDPYLIS
-495 SEEDWKKATAMINNT
+495 SEEDWKKATSMLNNT

-524 KKFYMLGSKTIQFK
+524 KKFYMFGSKTI
-538 GILDGNNK
+538 
-546 KISSV
+546 
-551 ILDLEKSSYIGLSG
+551 
-565 SINGGIIKNIN
+565 
-576 IDKFNIK
+576 
-583 ADTYVG
+583 
-589 ALAGEQRTDANAPV
+589 
-603 NVTNSN
+603 
-609 VSGNSHVGGVYGAA
+609 
-623 RLVSYVVTD
+623 
-632 NINVE
+632 
-637 GTTSV
+637 
-642 GGIVGEGGYSKYTS
+642 
-656 NTIMKNSKVT
+656 
-666 GTSAAKAISGG
+666 
-677 QYGSSKNYLLL
+677 
-688 NVKLNDEDASN
+688 
-699 STLEMLEDINGLEA
+699 
-713 AGIDTYIGGDND
+713 
-725 NSGYYF
+725 
-731 DYNDQNKIVIKN
+731 
-743 TEDNPI
+743 
-749 IGLTNGIGTKDDPYL
+749 
-764 ISNEEDWKEATSMI
+764 
-778 NNTTYYFKLTKNL
+778 
-791 DFSNKK
+791 
-797 FYMFGSKTTPF
+797 PF

-867 VDINASVNVTNSNV
+867 VDINAS
-881 SGNSYVGGVYGAA
+881 A
-894 RTVSYVV
+894 
-901 TDNVNVKGNTSVGGI
+901 
-916 VGNVGSSKYTS
+916 
-927 NTIIKNSKVTGT
+927 
-939 SAAKAISG
+939 
-947 GQYGSSKNY
+947 
-956 LLLNVKLNDED
+956 
-967 ASNSTLEMLEDI
+967 
-979 NGLEAAGIDT
+979 
-989 YIGGDNDNSGYYF
+989 
-1002 DYNDQ
+1002 
-1007 NKIVIKNTEDNPIIG
+1007 
-1022 LTNGIGTK
+1022 
-1030 DDPYLISNEEDW
+1030 
-1042 KEATSM
+1042 
-1048 INNTT
+1048 
-1053 YYFKLTKNLD
+1053 
-1063 FSNKKFYMFGSKTT
+1063 
-1077 PFNGILDGNNKKI
+1077 
-1090 SSVTLNLEKS
+1090 
-1100 SYIGLSGYASNGVIK
+1100 
-1115 NINIDKFIVKG
+1115 
-1126 DSYVGTLTGEQ
+1126 
-1137 RVDINA
+1137 
-1143 SVNVTNSNVSGNSYV
+1143 NVTNSNVSGNSYV

-1235 NEDVSNSTTDTIND
+1235 NEDVSNSTSNTIND
-1249 INTYEVAGI
+1249 INSYEVAGI

-1272 FDYNDQNKIVIKNT
+1272 FDYNDQNKIVIT
-1286 EDNPIVQLENGTG
+1286 TVEDNPIVQLENGTG
-1299 TKENPY
+1299 TKEDPY
-1305 LISNEEDWKKAS
+1305 LISSEEDWKKAS

-1369 KVAGFDYVGIIGKGG
+1369 KVSSFDYVGIIGKGG

-1391 DNIKVT
+1391 NNIKVT
-1397 GYNYVGALFGST
+1397 GCNYVGALFGNT

-1415 IYASNLNI
+1415 IYGSNLNI

-1435 INTNSPRPTSMIISA
+1435 INTNSPRPSSIIVSA
-1450 NVEGNSY
+1450 KVEGNSY

-1466 LGIEQ
+1466 YGIEQ
-1471 IAIIGGSVKG
+1471 IAIIGGSATG
-1481 SSYVGRLSGNTVS
+1481 NSYVGRLSGSTVS
-1494 WNDTYALETIPNG
+1494 WHDTYALESIPSG
-1507 NGGKDCWKTIPS
+1507 NGGKDGWKTIPS

-1528 YKNMNIDTSLTG
+1528 YKDMNIDTSLTG
-1540 DTDGVGYYFD
+1540 DTDGLGYYFD
-1550 VDKNGNIFVTK
+1550 ADKNGNIFVTK

>member
-1 MKNSKGFT
+1 MKKKGFT

-16 LILISIV
+16 LILISIIV
-23 AVISTPKIL
+23 VISMPKIL
-32 NVIEQSKVK
+32 NVIEQSKIK
-41 AYEQSSNSISDAAK
+41 AYEQSANGISDAAK

-60 EIYKNGEFTS
+60 EISKNGEFTS

-80 DKSEK
+80 DESEK

-94 SGMLHLNKSGETAL
+94 SGMLHLNKNGETAL
-108 AFLFKDN
+108 AFAFKDN
-115 KNYYCVT
+115 KKYYCVT
-122 KNYNDK
+122 KNYSDK
-128 KSSGTKIKTGN
+128 KSSGTKIRIGD
-139 DCSITLPEGLVLSAE
+139 DCSITLPGGLVLSAE
-154 MDEIEEFVQVD
+154 IEEIEEFVQVE
-165 DSNPGV
+165 DSNPGI
-171 ICGDEKEENYSGVNE
+171 ICGEEKEENYNNVNE

-216 NDIDF
+216 NNIDF
-221 NNDLSYINSNNTN
+221 NNDLSYINPNSAN
-234 FGDFNEDGVTESI
+234 FGDFNEDGVTQSI

-252 ESYGFQPIGNNTK
+252 ENYGFKPIGNNTK

-290 VGLFGFVSGN
+290 VGLFGFISGN

-325 GINSNGFTVNN
+325 GANSNGFTVNN

-443 GIDTYVGGDN
+443 GIDTYIGGDN

-466 KIIITNTED
+466 KIVITNTED

-480 LTIGTGTKIDPYIIS
+480 LTTGTGTKIDPYIIS
-495 SEEDWKKATAMINNT
+495 SEEDWKKATSMLNNT

-524 KKFYMLGSKTIQFK
+524 KKFYMFGSKTIPFN

-551 ILDLEKSSYIGLSG
+551 TLNLEKSNYIGLSG
-565 SINGGIIKNIN
+565 CASNGVIKNIN
-576 IDKFNIK
+576 IDKFNING
-583 ADTYVG
+583 DSYVG
-589 ALAGEQRTDANAPV
+589 TLTGEQRVDINASA

-632 NINVE
+632 NVNVK
-637 GTTSV
+637 GDTSV

-656 NTIMKNSKVT
+656 STIMKNSTVT
-666 GTSAAKAISGG
+666 GTTNTKIISGG

-688 NVKLNDEDASN
+688 NVKLNDKDVSN
-699 STLEMLEDINGLEA
+699 STSEMLEDINGLEA
-713 AGIDTYIGGDND
+713 AGMDTFIGGDND

-731 DYNDQNKIVIKN
+731 DYNDQNEIIIKN

-749 IGLTNGIGTKDDPYL
+749 VGLTNGIGTKDNPYL
-764 ISNEEDWKEATSMI
+764 ISSEEDWKEATSMI

-797 FYMFGSKTTPF
+797 FYMFGSKTIPF

-867 VDINASVNVTNSNV
+867 VDINAS
-881 SGNSYVGGVYGAA
+881 A
-894 RTVSYVV
+894 
-901 TDNVNVKGNTSVGGI
+901 
-916 VGNVGSSKYTS
+916 
-927 NTIIKNSKVTGT
+927 
-939 SAAKAISG
+939 
-947 GQYGSSKNY
+947 
-956 LLLNVKLNDED
+956 
-967 ASNSTLEMLEDI
+967 
-979 NGLEAAGIDT
+979 
-989 YIGGDNDNSGYYF
+989 
-1002 DYNDQ
+1002 
-1007 NKIVIKNTEDNPIIG
+1007 
-1022 LTNGIGTK
+1022 
-1030 DDPYLISNEEDW
+1030 
-1042 KEATSM
+1042 
-1048 INNTT
+1048 
-1053 YYFKLTKNLD
+1053 
-1063 FSNKKFYMFGSKTT
+1063 
-1077 PFNGILDGNNKKI
+1077 
-1090 SSVTLNLEKS
+1090 
-1100 SYIGLSGYASNGVIK
+1100 
-1115 NINIDKFIVKG
+1115 
-1126 DSYVGTLTGEQ
+1126 
-1137 RVDINA
+1137 
-1143 SVNVTNSNVSGNSYV
+1143 NVTNSNVSGNSYV

-1219 QYGSS
+1219 QYGSA

-1272 FDYNDQNKIVIKNT
+1272 FDYNDQNKIVIT
-1286 EDNPIVQLENGTG
+1286 TVEDNPIVQLENGTG
-1299 TKENPY
+1299 TKEDPY
-1305 LISNEEDWKKAS
+1305 LISSEEDWKKAS

-1369 KVAGFDYVGIIGKGG
+1369 KVSSFDYVGIIGKGG

-1391 DNIKVT
+1391 NNIKVT
-1397 GYNYVGALFGST
+1397 GCNYVGALFGNT

-1415 IYASNLNI
+1415 IYGSNLNI

-1435 INTNSPRPTSMIISA
+1435 INTNSPRPSSIIVSA
-1450 NVEGNSY
+1450 KVEGNSY

-1466 LGIEQ
+1466 YGIEQ
-1471 IAIIGGSVKG
+1471 IAIIGGSATG
-1481 SSYVGRLSGNTVS
+1481 NSYVGRLSGSTVS
-1494 WNDTYALETIPNG
+1494 WHDTYALESIPSG
-1507 NGGKDCWKTIPS
+1507 NGGKDGWKTIPS

-1528 YKNMNIDTSLTG
+1528 YKDMNIDTSLTG
-1540 DTDGVGYYFD
+1540 DTDGLGYYFD
-1550 VDKNGNIFVTK
+1550 ADKNGNIFVTK

>member
-1 MKNSKGFT
+1 MKKKGFT

-16 LILISIV
+16 LILISIIV
-23 AVISTPKIL
+23 VISMPKIL
-32 NVIEQSKVK
+32 NVIEQSKIK
-41 AYEQSSNSISDAAK
+41 AYEQSANGISDAAK

-60 EIYKNGEFTS
+60 EISKNGEFTS

-80 DKSEK
+80 DESEK

-94 SGMLHLNKSGETAL
+94 SGMLHLNKNGETAL
-108 AFLFKDN
+108 AFAFKDN
-115 KNYYCVT
+115 KKYYCVT
-122 KNYNDK
+122 KNYSDK
-128 KSSGTKIKTGN
+128 KSSGTKIRIGD
-139 DCSITLPEGLVLSAE
+139 DCSITLPGGLVLSAE
-154 MDEIEEFVQVD
+154 IEEIEEFVQVE
-165 DSNPGV
+165 DSNPGI
-171 ICGDEKEENYSGVNE
+171 ICGEEKEENYNNVNE

-216 NDIDF
+216 NNIDF
-221 NNDLSYINSNNTN
+221 NNDLSYINPNSTN
-234 FGDFNEDGVTESI
+234 FGDFNEDGATQSI

-252 ESYGFQPIGNNTK
+252 ESYGFKPIGNNTK

-290 VGLFGFVSGN
+290 VGLFGFISGN

-325 GINSNGFTVNN
+325 GVNSNGFTVNN

-443 GIDTYVGGDN
+443 GIDTYIGGDN

-466 KIIITNTED
+466 KIVITNTED

-480 LTIGTGTKIDPYIIS
+480 LTTGTGTKIDPYIIS
-495 SEEDWKKATAMINNT
+495 SEEDWKKATSMLNNT

-524 KKFYMLGSKTIQFK
+524 KKFYMFGSKTIPFN

-551 ILDLEKSSYIGLSG
+551 TLNLEKSNYIGLSG
-565 SINGGIIKNIN
+565 CASNGVIKNIN
-576 IDKFNIK
+576 IDKFNING
-583 ADTYVG
+583 DSYVG
-589 ALAGEQRTDANAPV
+589 TLTGEQRVDINASA

-632 NINVE
+632 NVNVK
-637 GTTSV
+637 GDTSV

-656 NTIMKNSKVT
+656 STIMKNSTVT
-666 GTSAAKAISGG
+666 GTTNTKIISGG

-688 NVKLNDEDASN
+688 NVKLNDKDVSN
-699 STLEMLEDINGLEA
+699 STSEMLEDINGLEA
-713 AGIDTYIGGDND
+713 AGMDTFIGGDND

-731 DYNDQNKIVIKN
+731 DYNDQNEIIIKN

-749 IGLTNGIGTKDDPYL
+749 VGLTNGIGTKDNPYL
-764 ISNEEDWKEATSMI
+764 ISSEEDWKEATSMI

-797 FYMFGSKTTPF
+797 FYMFGSKTIPF

-867 VDINASVNVTNSNV
+867 VDINAS
-881 SGNSYVGGVYGAA
+881 A
-894 RTVSYVV
+894 
-901 TDNVNVKGNTSVGGI
+901 
-916 VGNVGSSKYTS
+916 
-927 NTIIKNSKVTGT
+927 
-939 SAAKAISG
+939 
-947 GQYGSSKNY
+947 
-956 LLLNVKLNDED
+956 
-967 ASNSTLEMLEDI
+967 
-979 NGLEAAGIDT
+979 
-989 YIGGDNDNSGYYF
+989 
-1002 DYNDQ
+1002 
-1007 NKIVIKNTEDNPIIG
+1007 
-1022 LTNGIGTK
+1022 
-1030 DDPYLISNEEDW
+1030 
-1042 KEATSM
+1042 
-1048 INNTT
+1048 
-1053 YYFKLTKNLD
+1053 
-1063 FSNKKFYMFGSKTT
+1063 
-1077 PFNGILDGNNKKI
+1077 
-1090 SSVTLNLEKS
+1090 
-1100 SYIGLSGYASNGVIK
+1100 
-1115 NINIDKFIVKG
+1115 
-1126 DSYVGTLTGEQ
+1126 
-1137 RVDINA
+1137 
-1143 SVNVTNSNVSGNSYV
+1143 NVTNSNVSGNSYV

-1235 NEDVSNSTTDTIND
+1235 NEDVSNSTSNTIND
-1249 INTYEVAGI
+1249 INSYEVAGI

-1272 FDYNDQNKIVIKNT
+1272 FDYNDQNKIVIT
-1286 EDNPIVQLENGTG
+1286 TVEDNPIVQLENGTG
-1299 TKENPY
+1299 TKEDPY
-1305 LISNEEDWKKAS
+1305 LISSEEDWKKAS

-1369 KVAGFDYVGIIGKGG
+1369 KVSSFDYVGIIGKGG

-1391 DNIKVT
+1391 NNIKVT
-1397 GYNYVGALFGST
+1397 GCNYVGALFGNT

-1415 IYASNLNI
+1415 IYGSNLNI

-1435 INTNSPRPTSMIISA
+1435 INTNSPRPSSIIVSA
-1450 NVEGNSY
+1450 KVEGNSY

-1466 LGIEQ
+1466 YGIEQ
-1471 IAIIGGSVKG
+1471 IAIIGGSATG
-1481 SSYVGRLSGNTVS
+1481 NSYVGRLSGSTVS
-1494 WNDTYALETIPNG
+1494 WHDTYALESIPSG
-1507 NGGKDCWKTIPS
+1507 NGGKDGWKTIPC

-1528 YKNMNIDTSLTG
+1528 YKDMNIDTSLTG
-1540 DTDGVGYYFD
+1540 DTDGLGYYFD
-1550 VDKNGNIFVTK
+1550 ADKNGNIFVTK

>member
-16 LILISIV
+16 LILISIIV
-23 AVISTPKIL
+23 VISMPKIL
-32 NVIEQSKVK
+32 NVIEQSKIK

-165 DSNPGV
+165 DPNPGV

-524 KKFYMLGSKTIQFK
+524 KKFYM
-538 GILDGNNK
+538 
-546 KISSV
+546 
-551 ILDLEKSSYIGLSG
+551 
-565 SINGGIIKNIN
+565 
-576 IDKFNIK
+576 
-583 ADTYVG
+583 
-589 ALAGEQRTDANAPV
+589 
-603 NVTNSN
+603 
-609 VSGNSHVGGVYGAA
+609 
-623 RLVSYVVTD
+623 
-632 NINVE
+632 
-637 GTTSV
+637 
-642 GGIVGEGGYSKYTS
+642 
-656 NTIMKNSKVT
+656 
-666 GTSAAKAISGG
+666 
-677 QYGSSKNYLLL
+677 
-688 NVKLNDEDASN
+688 
-699 STLEMLEDINGLEA
+699 
-713 AGIDTYIGGDND
+713 
-725 NSGYYF
+725 
-731 DYNDQNKIVIKN
+731 
-743 TEDNPI
+743 
-749 IGLTNGIGTKDDPYL
+749 
-764 ISNEEDWKEATSMI
+764 
-778 NNTTYYFKLTKNL
+778 
-791 DFSNKK
+791 
-797 FYMFGSKTTPF
+797 
-808 NGILDGNNK
+808 
-817 KISSVTLNLE
+817 
-827 KSSYIGLSGYASNG
+827 
-841 VIKNINIDK
+841 
-850 FIVKGD
+850 
-856 SYVGTLTGEQR
+856 
-867 VDINASVNVTNSNV
+867 
-881 SGNSYVGGVYGAA
+881 
-894 RTVSYVV
+894 
-901 TDNVNVKGNTSVGGI
+901 
-916 VGNVGSSKYTS
+916 
-927 NTIIKNSKVTGT
+927 
-939 SAAKAISG
+939 
-947 GQYGSSKNY
+947 
-956 LLLNVKLNDED
+956 
-967 ASNSTLEMLEDI
+967 
-979 NGLEAAGIDT
+979 
-989 YIGGDNDNSGYYF
+989 
-1002 DYNDQ
+1002 
-1007 NKIVIKNTEDNPIIG
+1007 
-1022 LTNGIGTK
+1022 
-1030 DDPYLISNEEDW
+1030 
-1042 KEATSM
+1042 
-1048 INNTT
+1048 
-1053 YYFKLTKNLD
+1053 
-1063 FSNKKFYMFGSKTT
+1063 FGSKTT

-1305 LISNEEDWKKAS
+1305 LISSEEDWKKAS

-1328 LTKDLDFSNKKFYM
+1328 FTKDLDFSNKKFYM

-1369 KVAGFDYVGIIGKGG
+1369 KVSGFDYVGIIGKGG

-1391 DNIKVT
+1391 NNIKVT

-1415 IYASNLNI
+1415 IYASNLNV

-1481 SSYVGRLSGNTVS
+1481 NSYVGRLSGNTVS

-1507 NGGKDCWKTIPS
+1507 NGGKNAWKTISS
-1519 DANLSDLSI
+1519 DANLSDLSL
-1528 YKNMNIDTSLTG
+1528 YKDMNIDTSLTG
-1540 DTDGVGYYFD
+1540 DTDGLGYYFD

>member
-1 MKNSKGFT
+1 MKKSKGFT

-16 LILISIV
+16 LILISII
-23 AVISTPKIL
+23 AVISMPKII
-32 NVIEQSKVK
+32 NVIEQSKIK
-41 AYEQSSNSISDAAK
+41 AYEQSANGISDAAK

-60 EIYKNGEFTS
+60 EISKNSEFTS
-70 DYSFAGGNYA
+70 DYSFANGDYA
-80 DKSEK
+80 DESDK

-94 SGMLHLNKSGETAL
+94 SGMLHLNKNGETAL
-108 AFLFKDN
+108 AFTFKDN
-115 KNYYCVT
+115 KKYYCVT
-122 KNYNDK
+122 KNYSDK
-128 KSSGTKIKTGN
+128 KSSGTKIRIGD

-154 MDEIEEFVQVD
+154 IEEIEEFVQVE
-165 DSNPGV
+165 DSNPGI
-171 ICGDEKEENYSGVNE
+171 ICGEEKEENYNNVNE

-216 NDIDF
+216 NNIDF
-221 NNDLSYINSNNTN
+221 NNDLSYINPNSTN
-234 FGDFNEDGVTESI
+234 FGDFNEDGVTQSI

-252 ESYGFQPIGNNTK
+252 ESYGFKPIGNNTK

-290 VGLFGFVSGN
+290 VGLFGFISGN

-325 GINSNGFTVNN
+325 GVNSNGFTVNN

-443 GIDTYVGGDN
+443 GIDTYIGGDN
-453 DSDGFYF
+453 DSDGFYY

-495 SEEDWKKATAMINNT
+495 SEEDWKKATSMINNT

-576 IDKFNIK
+576 IDKFNING
-583 ADTYVG
+583 DSYVG
-589 ALAGEQRTDANAPV
+589 TLTGEQRTDANAPV

-632 NINVE
+632 NVNVK
-637 GTTSV
+637 GDTSV

-656 NTIMKNSKVT
+656 NAIMKNSTVT
-666 GTSAAKAISGG
+666 GTTNTKIISGG

-713 AGIDTYIGGDND
+713 AGMDTFIGGDND

-731 DYNDQNKIVIKN
+731 DYNDQNEIIIKN

-749 IGLTNGIGTKDDPYL
+749 VGLTNGIGTKDNPYL
-764 ISNEEDWKEATSMI
+764 ISSEEDWKEATSMI

-797 FYMFGSKTTPF
+797 FYMFGSKTIPF

-867 VDINASVNVTNSNV
+867 VDINASANVTNSNV

-927 NTIIKNSKVTGT
+927 NTI
-939 SAAKAISG
+939 
-947 GQYGSSKNY
+947 
-956 LLLNVKLNDED
+956 
-967 ASNSTLEMLEDI
+967 
-979 NGLEAAGIDT
+979 
-989 YIGGDNDNSGYYF
+989 
-1002 DYNDQ
+1002 
-1007 NKIVIKNTEDNPIIG
+1007 
-1022 LTNGIGTK
+1022 
-1030 DDPYLISNEEDW
+1030 
-1042 KEATSM
+1042 
-1048 INNTT
+1048 
-1053 YYFKLTKNLD
+1053 
-1063 FSNKKFYMFGSKTT
+1063 
-1077 PFNGILDGNNKKI
+1077 
-1090 SSVTLNLEKS
+1090 
-1100 SYIGLSGYASNGVIK
+1100 
-1115 NINIDKFIVKG
+1115 
-1126 DSYVGTLTGEQ
+1126 
-1137 RVDINA
+1137 
-1143 SVNVTNSNVSGNSYV
+1143 
-1158 GGVYGA
+1158 
-1164 ARTLSYVTIDNVNVK
+1164 
-1179 GDTSVGGIVGNVGS
+1179 
-1193 SKYTSNTVMK
+1193 MK

-1272 FDYNDQNKIVIKNT
+1272 FDYNDQNKIVIT
-1286 EDNPIVQLENGTG
+1286 TVEDNPIVQLENGTG
-1299 TKENPY
+1299 TKEDPY
-1305 LISNEEDWKKAS
+1305 LISSEEDWKKAS

-1369 KVAGFDYVGIIGKGG
+1369 KVSGFDYVGIIGKGG

-1397 GYNYVGALFGST
+1397 GYNYVGALFGYT
-1409 RGTVRD
+1409 RATVRD

-1435 INTNSPRPTSMIISA
+1435 INTNSPRPSSIIVSA
-1450 NVEGNSY
+1450 KVEGNSY
-1457 VGITTGSSY
+1457 VGIATGSSY
-1466 LGIEQ
+1466 YGIEQ
-1471 IAIIGGSVKG
+1471 IAIIGGSATG
-1481 SSYVGRLSGNTVS
+1481 NSYVGRLSGSTVS
-1494 WNDTYALETIPNG
+1494 WHDTYALESIPSG
-1507 NGGKDCWKTIPS
+1507 NGGKDGWKTIPS

-1528 YKNMNIDTSLTG
+1528 YKDMNIDTSLTG
-1540 DTDGVGYYFD
+1540 DTDGLGYYFD

>member
-1 MKNSKGFT
+1 MKKKGFT

-16 LILISIV
+16 LILISIIV
-23 AVISTPKIL
+23 VISMPKIL
-32 NVIEQSKVK
+32 NVIEQSKIK
-41 AYEQSSNSISDAAK
+41 AYEQSANGISDAAK

-60 EIYKNGEFTS
+60 EISKNGEFTS

-80 DKSEK
+80 DESEK

-94 SGMLHLNKSGETAL
+94 SGMLHLNKNGETAL
-108 AFLFKDN
+108 AFAFKDN
-115 KNYYCVT
+115 KKYYCVT
-122 KNYNDK
+122 KNYSDK
-128 KSSGTKIKTGN
+128 KSSGTKIRIGD

-154 MDEIEEFVQVD
+154 IEEIEEFVQVE
-165 DSNPGV
+165 DSNPGI
-171 ICGDEKEENYSGVNE
+171 ICGEEKEENYNNVNE

-216 NDIDF
+216 NNIDF
-221 NNDLSYINSNNTN
+221 NNDLSYINPNSTN
-234 FGDFNEDGVTESI
+234 FGDFNEDGVTQSI

-252 ESYGFQPIGNNTK
+252 ESYGFKPIGNNTK

-290 VGLFGFVSGN
+290 VGLFGFISGN

-325 GINSNGFTVNN
+325 GVNSNGFTVNN

-443 GIDTYVGGDN
+443 GIDTYIGGDN

-466 KIIITNTED
+466 KIVITNTED

-480 LTIGTGTKIDPYIIS
+480 LTTGTGTKIDPYIIS
-495 SEEDWKKATAMINNT
+495 SEEDWKKATSMLNNT

-524 KKFYMLGSKTIQFK
+524 KKFYMFGSKTIPFN

-551 ILDLEKSSYIGLSG
+551 TLNLEKSNYIGLSG
-565 SINGGIIKNIN
+565 CASNGVIKNIN
-576 IDKFNIK
+576 IDKFNING
-583 ADTYVG
+583 DSYVG
-589 ALAGEQRTDANAPV
+589 TLTGEQRVDINASA

-632 NINVE
+632 NVNVK
-637 GTTSV
+637 GDTSV

-656 NTIMKNSKVT
+656 STIMKNSTVT
-666 GTSAAKAISGG
+666 GTTNTKIISGG

-688 NVKLNDEDASN
+688 NVKLNDKDVSN
-699 STLEMLEDINGLEA
+699 STSEMLEDINGLEA
-713 AGIDTYIGGDND
+713 AGMDTFIGGDND

-731 DYNDQNKIVIKN
+731 DYNDQNEIIIKN

-749 IGLTNGIGTKDDPYL
+749 VGLTNGIGTKDNPYL
-764 ISNEEDWKEATSMI
+764 ISSEEDWKEATSMI

-797 FYMFGSKTTPF
+797 FYMFGSKTIPF

-867 VDINASVNVTNSNV
+867 VDINAS
-881 SGNSYVGGVYGAA
+881 A
-894 RTVSYVV
+894 
-901 TDNVNVKGNTSVGGI
+901 
-916 VGNVGSSKYTS
+916 
-927 NTIIKNSKVTGT
+927 
-939 SAAKAISG
+939 
-947 GQYGSSKNY
+947 
-956 LLLNVKLNDED
+956 
-967 ASNSTLEMLEDI
+967 
-979 NGLEAAGIDT
+979 
-989 YIGGDNDNSGYYF
+989 
-1002 DYNDQ
+1002 
-1007 NKIVIKNTEDNPIIG
+1007 
-1022 LTNGIGTK
+1022 
-1030 DDPYLISNEEDW
+1030 
-1042 KEATSM
+1042 
-1048 INNTT
+1048 
-1053 YYFKLTKNLD
+1053 
-1063 FSNKKFYMFGSKTT
+1063 
-1077 PFNGILDGNNKKI
+1077 
-1090 SSVTLNLEKS
+1090 
-1100 SYIGLSGYASNGVIK
+1100 
-1115 NINIDKFIVKG
+1115 
-1126 DSYVGTLTGEQ
+1126 
-1137 RVDINA
+1137 
-1143 SVNVTNSNVSGNSYV
+1143 NVTNSNVSGNSYV

-1235 NEDVSNSTTDTIND
+1235 NEDVSNSTSNTIND
-1249 INTYEVAGI
+1249 INSYEVAGI

-1272 FDYNDQNKIVIKNT
+1272 FDYNDQNKIVIT
-1286 EDNPIVQLENGTG
+1286 TVEDNPIVQLENGTG
-1299 TKENPY
+1299 TKEDPY
-1305 LISNEEDWKKAS
+1305 LISSEEDWKKAS

-1369 KVAGFDYVGIIGKGG
+1369 KVSSFDYVGIIGKGG

-1391 DNIKVT
+1391 NNIKVT
-1397 GYNYVGALFGST
+1397 GCNYVGALFGNT

-1415 IYASNLNI
+1415 IYGSNLNI

-1435 INTNSPRPTSMIISA
+1435 INTNSPRPSSIIVSA
-1450 NVEGNSY
+1450 KVEGNSY

-1466 LGIEQ
+1466 YGIEQ
-1471 IAIIGGSVKG
+1471 IAIIGGSATG
-1481 SSYVGRLSGNTVS
+1481 NSYVGRLSGSTVS
-1494 WNDTYALETIPNG
+1494 WHDTYALESIPSG
-1507 NGGKDCWKTIPS
+1507 NGGKDGWKTIPS

-1528 YKNMNIDTSLTG
+1528 YKDMNIDTSLTG
-1540 DTDGVGYYFD
+1540 DTDGLGYYFD
-1550 VDKNGNIFVTK
+1550 ADKNGNIFVTK

>member
-1 MKNSKGFT
+1 MKKKGFT

-16 LILISIV
+16 LILISIIV
-23 AVISTPKIL
+23 VISMPKIL
-32 NVIEQSKVK
+32 NVIEQSKIK
-41 AYEQSSNSISDAAK
+41 AYEQSANGISDAAK

-60 EIYKNGEFTS
+60 EISKNSEFTS
-70 DYSFAGGNYA
+70 DYSFANGDYA
-80 DKSEK
+80 DESDK

-94 SGMLHLNKSGETAL
+94 SGMLHLNKNGETAL
-108 AFLFKDN
+108 AFTFKDN
-115 KNYYCVT
+115 KKYYCVT

-128 KSSGTKIKTGN
+128 KSSGTKIKIGD
-139 DCSITLPEGLVLSAE
+139 DCSITLSEGLVLSAE
-154 MDEIEEFVQVD
+154 IEEIEEFVQVE
-165 DSNPGV
+165 DSNPGI
-171 ICGDEKEENYSGVNE
+171 ICGEEKEENYNNVNE

-198 SVLVNSGKDFNG
+198 SALVNSGKDFNG

-216 NDIDF
+216 NNIDF
-221 NNDLSYINSNNTN
+221 NNDLSYINPNSTN
-234 FGDFNEDGVTESI
+234 FGDFNEDGVTQSI

-252 ESYGFQPIGNNTK
+252 ESYGFKPIGNNTK

-325 GINSNGFTVNN
+325 GANSNGFTVNN

-399 TKMISGGQYGSVKNY
+399 SKMISGGQYGSVKNY

-443 GIDTYVGGDN
+443 GIDTYIGGDN

-466 KIIITNTED
+466 KIVITNTED

-480 LTIGTGTKIDPYIIS
+480 LTTGTGTKIDPYIIS
-495 SEEDWKKATAMINNT
+495 NEEDWKKATAMLTNT

-524 KKFYMLGSKTIQFK
+524 KKFYMFGSKSIPFK

-576 IDKFNIK
+576 IDKFNING
-583 ADTYVG
+583 DTYVG
-589 ALAGEQRTDANAPV
+589 TLTGEQRTDANAPV

-632 NINVE
+632 NVNVK
-637 GTTSV
+637 GDTSV

-656 NTIMKNSKVT
+656 STIMKNCMVT
-666 GTSAAKAISGG
+666 GTTNTKIISGG

-688 NVKLNDEDASN
+688 NVKLNDEDVSN
-699 STLEMLEDINGLEA
+699 STSEMLEDINGLEA
-713 AGIDTYIGGDND
+713 AGMDTFIGGDND

-731 DYNDQNKIVIKN
+731 DYNDQNEIIIKN

-749 IGLTNGIGTKDDPYL
+749 VGLTNGIGTKDDPYL
-764 ISNEEDWKEATSMI
+764 ISSEEDWKEATAMI
-778 NNTTYYFKLTKNL
+778 NNTTYYFKITKDL

-797 FYMFGSKTTPF
+797 FYMFGSKT
-808 NGILDGNNK
+808 I
-817 KISSVTLNLE
+817 
-827 KSSYIGLSGYASNG
+827 
-841 VIKNINIDK
+841 
-850 FIVKGD
+850 
-856 SYVGTLTGEQR
+856 
-867 VDINASVNVTNSNV
+867 
-881 SGNSYVGGVYGAA
+881 
-894 RTVSYVV
+894 
-901 TDNVNVKGNTSVGGI
+901 
-916 VGNVGSSKYTS
+916 
-927 NTIIKNSKVTGT
+927 
-939 SAAKAISG
+939 
-947 GQYGSSKNY
+947 
-956 LLLNVKLNDED
+956 
-967 ASNSTLEMLEDI
+967 
-979 NGLEAAGIDT
+979 
-989 YIGGDNDNSGYYF
+989 
-1002 DYNDQ
+1002 
-1007 NKIVIKNTEDNPIIG
+1007 
-1022 LTNGIGTK
+1022 
-1030 DDPYLISNEEDW
+1030 
-1042 KEATSM
+1042 
-1048 INNTT
+1048 
-1053 YYFKLTKNLD
+1053 
-1063 FSNKKFYMFGSKTT
+1063 

-1235 NEDVSNSTTDTIND
+1235 NEDVSNSITDTIND

-1299 TKENPY
+1299 TKEDPY
-1305 LISNEEDWKKAS
+1305 LISSEEDWKKAS

-1369 KVAGFDYVGIIGKGG
+1369 KVSGFDYVGIIGKGG

-1391 DNIKVT
+1391 NNIKVT

-1415 IYASNLNI
+1415 IYASNLNV

-1471 IAIIGGSVKG
+1471 IAIIGGSATG
-1481 SSYVGRLSGNTVS
+1481 NSYVGRLSGNTVS

-1507 NGGKDCWKTIPS
+1507 NGGKNAWKTISS
-1519 DANLSDLSI
+1519 DANLSDLSL
-1528 YKNMNIDTSLTG
+1528 YKDMNIDTSLTG
-1540 DTDGVGYYFD
+1540 DTDGLGYYFD

>member
-1 MKNSKGFT
+1 MKKKGFT

-16 LILISIV
+16 LILISIIV
-23 AVISTPKIL
+23 VISMPKIL
-32 NVIEQSKVK
+32 NVIEQSKIK
-41 AYEQSSNSISDAAK
+41 AYEQSANGISDAAK

-60 EIYKNGEFTS
+60 EISKNGEFTS

-80 DKSEK
+80 DESEK

-94 SGMLHLNKSGETAL
+94 SGMLHLNKNGETAL
-108 AFLFKDN
+108 AFAFKDN
-115 KNYYCVT
+115 KKYYCVT
-122 KNYNDK
+122 KNYSDK
-128 KSSGTKIKTGN
+128 KSSGTKIRIGD
-139 DCSITLPEGLVLSAE
+139 DCSITLPGGLVLSAE
-154 MDEIEEFVQVD
+154 IEEIEEFVQVE
-165 DSNPGV
+165 DSNPGI
-171 ICGDEKEENYSGVNE
+171 ICGEEKEENYNNVNE

-216 NDIDF
+216 NNIDF
-221 NNDLSYINSNNTN
+221 NNDLSYINPNSTN
-234 FGDFNEDGVTESI
+234 FGDFNEDGATQSI

-252 ESYGFQPIGNNTK
+252 ESYGFKPIGNNTK

-290 VGLFGFVSGN
+290 VGLFGFISGN

-325 GINSNGFTVNN
+325 GVNSNGFTVNN

-443 GIDTYVGGDN
+443 GIDTYIGGDN

-466 KIIITNTED
+466 KIVITNTED

-480 LTIGTGTKIDPYIIS
+480 LTTGTGTKIDPYIIS
-495 SEEDWKKATAMINNT
+495 SEEDWKKATSMLNNT

-524 KKFYMLGSKTIQFK
+524 KKFYMFGSKTIPFN

-551 ILDLEKSSYIGLSG
+551 TLNLEKSNYIGLSG
-565 SINGGIIKNIN
+565 CASNGVIKNIN
-576 IDKFNIK
+576 IDKFNING
-583 ADTYVG
+583 DSYVG
-589 ALAGEQRTDANAPV
+589 TLTGEQRVDINASA

-632 NINVE
+632 NVNVK
-637 GTTSV
+637 GDTSV

-656 NTIMKNSKVT
+656 STIMKNSTVT
-666 GTSAAKAISGG
+666 GTTNTKIISGG

-688 NVKLNDEDASN
+688 NVKLNDKDVSN
-699 STLEMLEDINGLEA
+699 STSEMLEDINGLEA
-713 AGIDTYIGGDND
+713 AGMDTFIGGDND

-731 DYNDQNKIVIKN
+731 DYNDQNEIIIKN

-749 IGLTNGIGTKDDPYL
+749 VGLTNGIGTKDNPYL
-764 ISNEEDWKEATSMI
+764 ISSEEDWKEATSMI
-778 NNTTYYFKLTKNL
+778 NNTTYYFKLTKNI

-797 FYMFGSKTTPF
+797 FYMFGSKTIPF

-867 VDINASVNVTNSNV
+867 VDINAS
-881 SGNSYVGGVYGAA
+881 A
-894 RTVSYVV
+894 
-901 TDNVNVKGNTSVGGI
+901 
-916 VGNVGSSKYTS
+916 
-927 NTIIKNSKVTGT
+927 
-939 SAAKAISG
+939 
-947 GQYGSSKNY
+947 
-956 LLLNVKLNDED
+956 
-967 ASNSTLEMLEDI
+967 
-979 NGLEAAGIDT
+979 
-989 YIGGDNDNSGYYF
+989 
-1002 DYNDQ
+1002 
-1007 NKIVIKNTEDNPIIG
+1007 
-1022 LTNGIGTK
+1022 
-1030 DDPYLISNEEDW
+1030 
-1042 KEATSM
+1042 
-1048 INNTT
+1048 
-1053 YYFKLTKNLD
+1053 
-1063 FSNKKFYMFGSKTT
+1063 
-1077 PFNGILDGNNKKI
+1077 
-1090 SSVTLNLEKS
+1090 
-1100 SYIGLSGYASNGVIK
+1100 
-1115 NINIDKFIVKG
+1115 
-1126 DSYVGTLTGEQ
+1126 
-1137 RVDINA
+1137 
-1143 SVNVTNSNVSGNSYV
+1143 NVTNSNVSGNSYV

-1219 QYGSS
+1219 QYGSA

-1272 FDYNDQNKIVIKNT
+1272 FDYNDQNKIVIT
-1286 EDNPIVQLENGTG
+1286 TVEDNPIVQLENGTG
-1299 TKENPY
+1299 TKEDPY
-1305 LISNEEDWKKAS
+1305 LISSEEDWKKAS

-1369 KVAGFDYVGIIGKGG
+1369 KVSSFDYVGIIGKGG

-1391 DNIKVT
+1391 NNIKVT
-1397 GYNYVGALFGST
+1397 GCNYVGALFGNT

-1415 IYASNLNI
+1415 IYGSNLNI

-1435 INTNSPRPTSMIISA
+1435 INTNSPRPSSIIVSA
-1450 NVEGNSY
+1450 KVEGNSY

-1466 LGIEQ
+1466 YGIEQ
-1471 IAIIGGSVKG
+1471 IAIIGGSATG
-1481 SSYVGRLSGNTVS
+1481 NSYVGRLSGSTVS
-1494 WNDTYALETIPNG
+1494 WHDTYALETIPSG
-1507 NGGKDCWKTIPS
+1507 NGGKNGWKTIPS
-1519 DANLSDLSI
+1519 DANLSDLAI
-1528 YKNMNIDTSLTG
+1528 YKDMNIDTSLTG
-1540 DTDGVGYYFD
+1540 DTDGLGYYFD
-1550 VDKNGNIFVTK
+1550 ADKNGNIFVTK

>member
-1 MKNSKGFT
+1 MKKKGFT

-16 LILISIV
+16 LILISIIV
-23 AVISTPKIL
+23 VISMPKIL
-32 NVIEQSKVK
+32 NVIEQSKIK
-41 AYEQSSNSISDAAK
+41 AYEQSANGISDAAK

-60 EIYKNGEFTS
+60 EFYENGEFTS
-70 DYSFAGGNYA
+70 DYSFANGDYA
-80 DKSEK
+80 DESDK

-94 SGMLHLNKSGETAL
+94 SGMLHLNKNGETAL
-108 AFLFKDN
+108 AFTFKDN
-115 KNYYCVT
+115 KKYYCVT

-128 KSSGTKIKTGN
+128 KSSGTKIRIGD

-154 MDEIEEFVQVD
+154 IEEIEEFVQVE
-165 DSNPGV
+165 DSNPGI
-171 ICGDEKEENYSGVNE
+171 ICGEEKEENYNNVNE

-216 NDIDF
+216 NNIDF
-221 NNDLSYINSNNTN
+221 NNDLSYINPNSTN
-234 FGDFNEDGVTESI
+234 FGDFNEDGATQSI

-252 ESYGFQPIGNNTK
+252 ESYGFKPIGNNTK

-325 GINSNGFTVNN
+325 GANSNGFTVNN

-393 VTGTTN
+393 VIGTTN

-480 LTIGTGTKIDPYIIS
+480 LTTGTGTKIDPYIIS

-510 TYYFKLTKDLDFSN
+510 TYYFKIMKDLDFSN

-632 NINVE
+632 NVNVK
-637 GTTSV
+637 GDTSV

-656 NTIMKNSKVT
+656 STIMKNSMVT
-666 GTSAAKAISGG
+666 GTTNTKIISGG

-725 NSGYYF
+725 GSGYYF

-749 IGLTNGIGTKDDPYL
+749 VQLENGTGTKIDPYL
-764 ISNEEDWKEATSMI
+764 ISSEEDWKKATAMI
-778 NNTTYYFKLTKNL
+778 NNTTYYFKLTKDL

-797 FYMFGSKTTPF
+797 FYMFGSKTIPF
-808 NGILDGNNK
+808 NG
-817 KISSVTLNLE
+817 
-827 KSSYIGLSGYASNG
+827 
-841 VIKNINIDK
+841 
-850 FIVKGD
+850 
-856 SYVGTLTGEQR
+856 
-867 VDINASVNVTNSNV
+867 
-881 SGNSYVGGVYGAA
+881 
-894 RTVSYVV
+894 
-901 TDNVNVKGNTSVGGI
+901 
-916 VGNVGSSKYTS
+916 
-927 NTIIKNSKVTGT
+927 
-939 SAAKAISG
+939 
-947 GQYGSSKNY
+947 
-956 LLLNVKLNDED
+956 
-967 ASNSTLEMLEDI
+967 M
-979 NGLEAAGIDT
+979 
-989 YIGGDNDNSGYYF
+989 
-1002 DYNDQ
+1002 
-1007 NKIVIKNTEDNPIIG
+1007 
-1022 LTNGIGTK
+1022 
-1030 DDPYLISNEEDW
+1030 
-1042 KEATSM
+1042 
-1048 INNTT
+1048 
-1053 YYFKLTKNLD
+1053 
-1063 FSNKKFYMFGSKTT
+1063 
-1077 PFNGILDGNNKKI
+1077 LDGNNKKI

-1219 QYGSS
+1219 QYGSA

-1299 TKENPY
+1299 TKEDPY
-1305 LISNEEDWKKAS
+1305 LISSEEDWKKAS

-1369 KVAGFDYVGIIGKGG
+1369 KVSSFDYVGIIGKGG

-1391 DNIKVT
+1391 NNIKVT
-1397 GYNYVGALFGST
+1397 GCNYVGALFGNTS
-1409 RGTVRD
+1409 GTVRD
-1415 IYASNLNI
+1415 IYGSNLNI

-1435 INTNSPRPTSMIISA
+1435 INTNSPRPSSIIVSA
-1450 NVEGNSY
+1450 KVEGNSY

-1466 LGIEQ
+1466 YGIEQ
-1471 IAIIGGSVKG
+1471 IAIIGGSATG
-1481 SSYVGRLSGNTVS
+1481 NSYVGRLSGSTVS
-1494 WNDTYALETIPNG
+1494 WHDTYALETIPSG
-1507 NGGKDCWKTIPS
+1507 NGGKDGWKTIPS

-1528 YKNMNIDTSLTG
+1528 YKDMNIDTSLTG
-1540 DTDGVGYYFD
+1540 DTDGLGYYFD

>member
-1 MKNSKGFT
+1 MKKSKGFT

-16 LILISIV
+16 LILISIIV
-23 AVISTPKIL
+23 VISMPKIL
-32 NVIEQSKVK
+32 NVIEQSKIK
-41 AYEQSSNSISDAAK
+41 AYEQSANGISDATK

-60 EIYKNGEFTS
+60 EISKNSEFTS
-70 DYSFAGGNYA
+70 DYSFANGDYA
-80 DKSEK
+80 DESDK

-94 SGMLHLNKSGETAL
+94 SGMLHLNKNGETAL
-108 AFLFKDN
+108 AFTFKDN
-115 KNYYCVT
+115 KKYYCVT
-122 KNYNDK
+122 KNYSDK
-128 KSSGTKIKTGN
+128 KSSGTKIRIGD

-154 MDEIEEFVQVD
+154 IEEIEEFVQVE
-165 DSNPGV
+165 DSNPGI
-171 ICGDEKEENYSGVNE
+171 ICGEEKEENYNNVNE

-216 NDIDF
+216 NNIDF
-221 NNDLSYINSNNTN
+221 NNDLSYINPNSTN
-234 FGDFNEDGVTESI
+234 FGDFNEDGVTQSI

-252 ESYGFQPIGNNTK
+252 ESYGFKPIGNNTK

-325 GINSNGFTVNN
+325 GVNSNGFTVNN

-443 GIDTYVGGDN
+443 GIDTYIGGDN

-466 KIIITNTED
+466 KIVITNTED

-480 LTIGTGTKIDPYIIS
+480 LTTGTGTKIDPYIIS
-495 SEEDWKKATAMINNT
+495 SEEDWKKATSMLNNT

-524 KKFYMLGSKTIQFK
+524 KKFYMFGSKTI
-538 GILDGNNK
+538 
-546 KISSV
+546 
-551 ILDLEKSSYIGLSG
+551 
-565 SINGGIIKNIN
+565 
-576 IDKFNIK
+576 
-583 ADTYVG
+583 
-589 ALAGEQRTDANAPV
+589 
-603 NVTNSN
+603 
-609 VSGNSHVGGVYGAA
+609 
-623 RLVSYVVTD
+623 
-632 NINVE
+632 
-637 GTTSV
+637 
-642 GGIVGEGGYSKYTS
+642 
-656 NTIMKNSKVT
+656 
-666 GTSAAKAISGG
+666 
-677 QYGSSKNYLLL
+677 
-688 NVKLNDEDASN
+688 
-699 STLEMLEDINGLEA
+699 
-713 AGIDTYIGGDND
+713 
-725 NSGYYF
+725 
-731 DYNDQNKIVIKN
+731 
-743 TEDNPI
+743 
-749 IGLTNGIGTKDDPYL
+749 
-764 ISNEEDWKEATSMI
+764 
-778 NNTTYYFKLTKNL
+778 
-791 DFSNKK
+791 
-797 FYMFGSKTTPF
+797 PF

-867 VDINASVNVTNSNV
+867 VDINASANVTNSNV

-927 NTIIKNSKVTGT
+927 NT
-939 SAAKAISG
+939 
-947 GQYGSSKNY
+947 
-956 LLLNVKLNDED
+956 
-967 ASNSTLEMLEDI
+967 
-979 NGLEAAGIDT
+979 
-989 YIGGDNDNSGYYF
+989 
-1002 DYNDQ
+1002 
-1007 NKIVIKNTEDNPIIG
+1007 
-1022 LTNGIGTK
+1022 
-1030 DDPYLISNEEDW
+1030 
-1042 KEATSM
+1042 
-1048 INNTT
+1048 
-1053 YYFKLTKNLD
+1053 
-1063 FSNKKFYMFGSKTT
+1063 
-1077 PFNGILDGNNKKI
+1077 
-1090 SSVTLNLEKS
+1090 
-1100 SYIGLSGYASNGVIK
+1100 
-1115 NINIDKFIVKG
+1115 
-1126 DSYVGTLTGEQ
+1126 
-1137 RVDINA
+1137 
-1143 SVNVTNSNVSGNSYV
+1143 
-1158 GGVYGA
+1158 
-1164 ARTLSYVTIDNVNVK
+1164 
-1179 GDTSVGGIVGNVGS
+1179 
-1193 SKYTSNTVMK
+1193 VMK

-1224 RNYLLLNIKLN
+1224 RNYLLLNVKLN
-1235 NEDVSNSTTDTIND
+1235 DKDVSNSTSEMLED
-1249 INTYEVAGI
+1249 INGLEAAGI
-1258 DTYIGGDNDNTGYY
+1258 DTYIGGDNDGSGYY

-1286 EDNPIVQLENGTG
+1286 EDNPIVQLKNGTG
-1299 TKENPY
+1299 TKEDPY
-1305 LISNEEDWKKAS
+1305 LISSEEDWKKAS

-1369 KVAGFDYVGIIGKGG
+1369 KVSGFDYVGIIGKGG

-1397 GYNYVGALFGST
+1397 GYNYVGALFGYT
-1409 RGTVRD
+1409 RATVRD

-1435 INTNSPRPTSMIISA
+1435 INTNSPRPSSIIVSA
-1450 NVEGNSY
+1450 KVEGNSY

-1466 LGIEQ
+1466 YGIEQ
-1471 IAIIGGSVKG
+1471 IAIIGGSATG
-1481 SSYVGRLSGNTVS
+1481 NSYVGRLSGSTVS
-1494 WNDTYALETIPNG
+1494 WHDTYALETIPSG
-1507 NGGKDCWKTIPS
+1507 NGGKDGWKTIPS

-1528 YKNMNIDTSLTG
+1528 YKDMNIDTSLTG
-1540 DTDGVGYYFD
+1540 DTDGLGYYFD

>member
-1 MKNSKGFT
+1 MKKKGFT

-16 LILISIV
+16 LILISIIV
-23 AVISTPKIL
+23 VISMPKIL
-32 NVIEQSKVK
+32 NVIEQSKIK
-41 AYEQSSNSISDAAK
+41 AYEQSANGISDAAK

-60 EIYKNGEFTS
+60 EISKNGEFTS

-80 DKSEK
+80 DESEK

-94 SGMLHLNKSGETAL
+94 SGMLHLNKNGETAL
-108 AFLFKDN
+108 AFAFKDN
-115 KNYYCVT
+115 KKYYCVT
-122 KNYNDK
+122 KNYSDK
-128 KSSGTKIKTGN
+128 KSSGTKIRIGD

-154 MDEIEEFVQVD
+154 IEEIEEFVQVE
-165 DSNPGV
+165 DSNPGI
-171 ICGDEKEENYSGVNE
+171 ICGEEKEENYNNVNE

-216 NDIDF
+216 NNIDF
-221 NNDLSYINSNNTN
+221 NNDLSYINPNSTN
-234 FGDFNEDGVTESI
+234 FGDFNEDGATQSI

-252 ESYGFQPIGNNTK
+252 ESYGFKPIGNNTK

-290 VGLFGFVSGN
+290 VGLFGFISGN

-325 GINSNGFTVNN
+325 GVNSNGFTVNN

-443 GIDTYVGGDN
+443 GIDTYIGGDN

-466 KIIITNTED
+466 KIVITNTED

-480 LTIGTGTKIDPYIIS
+480 LTTGTGTKIDPYLIS
-495 SEEDWKKATAMINNT
+495 SEEDWKKAT
-510 TYYFKLTKDLDFSN
+510 S
-524 KKFYMLGSKTIQFK
+524 ML
-538 GILDGNNK
+538 
-546 KISSV
+546 
-551 ILDLEKSSYIGLSG
+551 
-565 SINGGIIKNIN
+565 
-576 IDKFNIK
+576 
-583 ADTYVG
+583 
-589 ALAGEQRTDANAPV
+589 
-603 NVTNSN
+603 
-609 VSGNSHVGGVYGAA
+609 
-623 RLVSYVVTD
+623 
-632 NINVE
+632 
-637 GTTSV
+637 
-642 GGIVGEGGYSKYTS
+642 
-656 NTIMKNSKVT
+656 
-666 GTSAAKAISGG
+666 
-677 QYGSSKNYLLL
+677 
-688 NVKLNDEDASN
+688 
-699 STLEMLEDINGLEA
+699 
-713 AGIDTYIGGDND
+713 
-725 NSGYYF
+725 
-731 DYNDQNKIVIKN
+731 
-743 TEDNPI
+743 
-749 IGLTNGIGTKDDPYL
+749 
-764 ISNEEDWKEATSMI
+764 

-797 FYMFGSKTTPF
+797 FYMFGSKTIPF

-867 VDINASVNVTNSNV
+867 VDINAS
-881 SGNSYVGGVYGAA
+881 A
-894 RTVSYVV
+894 
-901 TDNVNVKGNTSVGGI
+901 
-916 VGNVGSSKYTS
+916 
-927 NTIIKNSKVTGT
+927 
-939 SAAKAISG
+939 
-947 GQYGSSKNY
+947 
-956 LLLNVKLNDED
+956 
-967 ASNSTLEMLEDI
+967 
-979 NGLEAAGIDT
+979 
-989 YIGGDNDNSGYYF
+989 
-1002 DYNDQ
+1002 
-1007 NKIVIKNTEDNPIIG
+1007 
-1022 LTNGIGTK
+1022 
-1030 DDPYLISNEEDW
+1030 
-1042 KEATSM
+1042 
-1048 INNTT
+1048 
-1053 YYFKLTKNLD
+1053 
-1063 FSNKKFYMFGSKTT
+1063 
-1077 PFNGILDGNNKKI
+1077 
-1090 SSVTLNLEKS
+1090 
-1100 SYIGLSGYASNGVIK
+1100 
-1115 NINIDKFIVKG
+1115 
-1126 DSYVGTLTGEQ
+1126 
-1137 RVDINA
+1137 
-1143 SVNVTNSNVSGNSYV
+1143 NVTNSNVSGNSYV

-1179 GDTSVGGIVGNVGS
+1179 GDTSVGGIVGEGGY
-1193 SKYTSNTVMK
+1193 SKYTSSTIMK
-1203 NSMVTG
+1203 NSTVTG
-1209 TTYTKAINGG
+1209 TTNTKIISGG

-1224 RNYLLLNIKLN
+1224 KNYLLLNVKLN
-1235 NEDVSNSTTDTIND
+1235 DKDVSNSTSEMLED
-1249 INTYEVAGI
+1249 INGLEAAGM
-1258 DTYIGGDNDNTGYY
+1258 DTFIGGDNDNSGYY
-1272 FDYNDQNKIVIKNT
+1272 FDYNDQNEIIIKNT
-1286 EDNPIVQLENGTG
+1286 EDNPIVGLTNGIG
-1299 TKENPY
+1299 TKDNPY
-1305 LISNEEDWKKAS
+1305 LISSEEDWKKAS

-1369 KVAGFDYVGIIGKGG
+1369 KVSSFDYVGIIGKGG

-1391 DNIKVT
+1391 NNIKVT
-1397 GYNYVGALFGST
+1397 GCNYVGALFGNT

-1415 IYASNLNI
+1415 IYGSNLNI

-1435 INTNSPRPTSMIISA
+1435 INTNSPRPSSIIVSA
-1450 NVEGNSY
+1450 KVEGNSY

-1466 LGIEQ
+1466 YGIEQ
-1471 IAIIGGSVKG
+1471 IAIIGGSATG
-1481 SSYVGRLSGNTVS
+1481 NSYVGRLSGSTVS
-1494 WNDTYALETIPNG
+1494 WHDTYALESIPSG
-1507 NGGKDCWKTIPS
+1507 NGGKDGWKTIPS

-1528 YKNMNIDTSLTG
+1528 YKDMNIDTSLTG
-1540 DTDGVGYYFD
+1540 DTDGLGYYFD
-1550 VDKNGNIFVTK
+1550 ADKNGNIFVTK

>member
-16 LILISIV
+16 LILISIIV
-23 AVISTPKIL
+23 VISMPKIL
-32 NVIEQSKVK
+32 NVIEQSKIK
-41 AYEQSSNSISDAAK
+41 AYEQSANGISDAAK

-60 EIYKNGEFTS
+60 EFYENGEFTS
-70 DYSFAGGNYA
+70 DYSFAGGDYA

-94 SGMLHLNKSGETAL
+94 SGMLHLNKNGETAL
-108 AFLFKDN
+108 AFVFKDN
-115 KNYYCVT
+115 KKYYCVT
-122 KNYNDK
+122 KNYSDK
-128 KSSGTKIKTGN
+128 KSSGRKLKDGN

-154 MDEIEEFVQVD
+154 IDEIDEFVQVE
-165 DSNPGV
+165 DSNPGI
-171 ICGDEKEENYSGVNE
+171 ICGEEKKENYSGVNE
-186 CHIKSVEDFVEL
+186 CHIKSVEDFVKL
-198 SVLVNSGKDFNG
+198 SSLVNSGKDFNG
-210 KNVVLD
+210 KTVILD
-216 NDIDF
+216 NNIDF
-221 NNDLSYINSNNTN
+221 NNDLSYINPNSTN
-234 FGDFNEDGVTESI
+234 FGDFNEDGIVQNI
-247 KKEVS
+247 KKEVT
-252 ESYGFQPIGNNTK
+252 ESYGFKPIGNYSK
-265 NFKGVFLG
+265 NFKGKFLG

-372 GIIGNGGYSKYSDSV
+372 GIIGNGGYSRYSDSV

-495 SEEDWKKATAMINNT
+495 SEEDWKKATSMINNT
-510 TYYFKLTKDLDFSN
+510 KYYFKLTKDLDFSN

-551 ILDLEKSSYIGLSG
+551 TLNLEKSSYIGLSG
-565 SINGGIIKNIN
+565 STNGGIIKNIN

-589 ALAGEQRTDANAPV
+589 TLTGEQRTDANAPV

-623 RLVSYVVTD
+623 RFVSYVVTD

-656 NTIMKNSKVT
+656 NAIMKNSTVT
-666 GTSAAKAISGG
+666 GTTNTKIISGG

-688 NVKLNDEDASN
+688 NVKLNNEDASN

-725 NSGYYF
+725 GSGYYF

-749 IGLTNGIGTKDDPYL
+749 VQLENGTGTKIDPYL
-764 ISNEEDWKEATSMI
+764 ISSEEDWKKATSMI

-797 FYMFGSKTTPF
+797 FYMLGSKTIQF
-808 NGILDGNNK
+808 KGILDGNNK
-817 KISSVTLNLE
+817 KISSV
-827 KSSYIGLSGYASNG
+827 
-841 VIKNINIDK
+841 
-850 FIVKGD
+850 
-856 SYVGTLTGEQR
+856 
-867 VDINASVNVTNSNV
+867 
-881 SGNSYVGGVYGAA
+881 
-894 RTVSYVV
+894 
-901 TDNVNVKGNTSVGGI
+901 
-916 VGNVGSSKYTS
+916 
-927 NTIIKNSKVTGT
+927 
-939 SAAKAISG
+939 
-947 GQYGSSKNY
+947 
-956 LLLNVKLNDED
+956 
-967 ASNSTLEMLEDI
+967 
-979 NGLEAAGIDT
+979 
-989 YIGGDNDNSGYYF
+989 
-1002 DYNDQ
+1002 
-1007 NKIVIKNTEDNPIIG
+1007 
-1022 LTNGIGTK
+1022 
-1030 DDPYLISNEEDW
+1030 
-1042 KEATSM
+1042 
-1048 INNTT
+1048 
-1053 YYFKLTKNLD
+1053 
-1063 FSNKKFYMFGSKTT
+1063 
-1077 PFNGILDGNNKKI
+1077 ILD
-1090 SSVTLNLEKS
+1090 LEKS

-1235 NEDVSNSTTDTIND
+1235 NEDVSNSTIDTIND

-1286 EDNPIVQLENGTG
+1286 EDNPIVGLTNGTG
-1299 TKENPY
+1299 TKEDPY
-1305 LISNEEDWKKAS
+1305 LISSEEDWKKAS

-1369 KVAGFDYVGIIGKGG
+1369 KVSGFDYVGIIGKGG

-1391 DNIKVT
+1391 NNIKVT

-1415 IYASNLNI
+1415 IYASNLNV

-1507 NGGKDCWKTIPS
+1507 NGGKNAWKTISS
-1519 DANLSDLSI
+1519 DANLSDLSL
-1528 YKNMNIDTSLTG
+1528 YKDMNIDTSLTG
-1540 DTDGVGYYFD
+1540 DTDGLGYYFD

>member
-1 MKNSKGFT
+1 MKKKGFT

-16 LILISIV
+16 LILISIIV
-23 AVISTPKIL
+23 VISMPKIL
-32 NVIEQSKVK
+32 NVIEQSKIK
-41 AYEQSSNSISDAAK
+41 AYEQSANGISDAAK

-60 EIYKNGEFTS
+60 EISKNGEFTS

-80 DKSEK
+80 DESEK

-94 SGMLHLNKSGETAL
+94 SGMLHLNKNGETAL
-108 AFLFKDN
+108 AFAFKDN
-115 KNYYCVT
+115 KKYYCVT
-122 KNYNDK
+122 KNYSDK
-128 KSSGTKIKTGN
+128 KSSGTKIRIGD

-154 MDEIEEFVQVD
+154 IEEIEEFVQVE
-165 DSNPGV
+165 DSNPGI
-171 ICGDEKEENYSGVNE
+171 ICGEEKEENYNNVNE

-216 NDIDF
+216 NNIDF
-221 NNDLSYINSNNTN
+221 NNDLSYINPNSTN
-234 FGDFNEDGVTESI
+234 FGDFNEDGATQSI

-252 ESYGFQPIGNNTK
+252 ESYGFKPIGNNTK

-290 VGLFGFVSGN
+290 VGLFGFISGN

-325 GINSNGFTVNN
+325 GVNSNGFTVNN

-443 GIDTYVGGDN
+443 GIDTYIGGDN

-466 KIIITNTED
+466 KIVITNTED

-480 LTIGTGTKIDPYIIS
+480 LTTGTGTKIDPYIIS
-495 SEEDWKKATAMINNT
+495 SEEDWKKATSMINNT

-576 IDKFNIK
+576 IDKFNING
-583 ADTYVG
+583 DSYVG
-589 ALAGEQRTDANAPV
+589 TLTGEQRTDANAPV

-632 NINVE
+632 NVNVK
-637 GTTSV
+637 GDTSV

-656 NTIMKNSKVT
+656 NTIMKNSMVT
-666 GTSAAKAISGG
+666 GTTYTKAINGG
-677 QYGSSKNYLLL
+677 QYGSSRNYLLL
-688 NVKLNDEDASN
+688 NVKLNDKDVSN
-699 STLEMLEDINGLEA
+699 STSEMLEDINGLEA
-713 AGIDTYIGGDND
+713 AGMDTFIGGDND

-731 DYNDQNKIVIKN
+731 DYNDQNEIIIKN

-749 IGLTNGIGTKDDPYL
+749 VGLTNGIGTKDNPYL
-764 ISNEEDWKEATSMI
+764 ISSEEDWKEATSMI

-797 FYMFGSKTTPF
+797 FYMFGSKTIPF

-867 VDINASVNVTNSNV
+867 VDINAS
-881 SGNSYVGGVYGAA
+881 A
-894 RTVSYVV
+894 
-901 TDNVNVKGNTSVGGI
+901 
-916 VGNVGSSKYTS
+916 
-927 NTIIKNSKVTGT
+927 
-939 SAAKAISG
+939 
-947 GQYGSSKNY
+947 
-956 LLLNVKLNDED
+956 
-967 ASNSTLEMLEDI
+967 
-979 NGLEAAGIDT
+979 
-989 YIGGDNDNSGYYF
+989 
-1002 DYNDQ
+1002 
-1007 NKIVIKNTEDNPIIG
+1007 
-1022 LTNGIGTK
+1022 
-1030 DDPYLISNEEDW
+1030 
-1042 KEATSM
+1042 
-1048 INNTT
+1048 
-1053 YYFKLTKNLD
+1053 
-1063 FSNKKFYMFGSKTT
+1063 
-1077 PFNGILDGNNKKI
+1077 
-1090 SSVTLNLEKS
+1090 
-1100 SYIGLSGYASNGVIK
+1100 
-1115 NINIDKFIVKG
+1115 
-1126 DSYVGTLTGEQ
+1126 
-1137 RVDINA
+1137 
-1143 SVNVTNSNVSGNSYV
+1143 NVTNSNVSGNSYV

-1219 QYGSS
+1219 QYGSA

-1272 FDYNDQNKIVIKNT
+1272 FDYNDQNKIVIT
-1286 EDNPIVQLENGTG
+1286 TVEDNPIVQLENGTG
-1299 TKENPY
+1299 TKEDPY
-1305 LISNEEDWKKAS
+1305 LISSEEDWKKAS

-1369 KVAGFDYVGIIGKGG
+1369 KVSGFDYVGIIGKGG

-1391 DNIKVT
+1391 NNIKVT
-1397 GYNYVGALFGST
+1397 GYDYVGALFGST

-1423 SGNNYIGGIGGD
+1423 SGNNCIGGIGGD
-1435 INTNSPRPTSMIISA
+1435 INTNSPRPSSIIVSA
-1450 NVEGNSY
+1450 KVEGNSY

-1466 LGIEQ
+1466 YGIEQ
-1471 IAIIGGSVKG
+1471 IAIIGGSATG
-1481 SSYVGRLSGNTVS
+1481 NSYVGRLSGSTVS
-1494 WNDTYALETIPNG
+1494 WHDTYALESIPSG
-1507 NGGKDCWKTIPS
+1507 NGGKDGWKTIPC

-1528 YKNMNIDTSLTG
+1528 YKDMNIDTSLTG
-1540 DTDGVGYYFD
+1540 DTDGLGYYFD
-1550 VDKNGNIFVTK
+1550 ADKNGNIFVTK

>member
-1 MKNSKGFT
+1 MKKKGFT

-16 LILISIV
+16 LILISIIV
-23 AVISTPKIL
+23 VISMPKIL
-32 NVIEQSKVK
+32 NVIEQSKIK
-41 AYEQSSNSISDAAK
+41 AYEQSANGISDAAK

-60 EIYKNGEFTS
+60 EISKNGEFTS

-80 DKSEK
+80 DESEK

-94 SGMLHLNKSGETAL
+94 SGMLHLNKNGETAL
-108 AFLFKDN
+108 AFAFKDN
-115 KNYYCVT
+115 KKYYCVT
-122 KNYNDK
+122 KNYSDK
-128 KSSGTKIKTGN
+128 KSSGTKIRIGD

-154 MDEIEEFVQVD
+154 IEEIEEFVQVE
-165 DSNPGV
+165 DSNPGI
-171 ICGDEKEENYSGVNE
+171 ICGEEKEENYNNVNE

-216 NDIDF
+216 NNIDF
-221 NNDLSYINSNNTN
+221 NNDLSYINPNSTN
-234 FGDFNEDGVTESI
+234 FGDFNEDGATQSI

-252 ESYGFQPIGNNTK
+252 ESYGFKPIGNNTK

-290 VGLFGFVSGN
+290 VGLFGFISGN

-325 GINSNGFTVNN
+325 GVNSNGFTVNN

-443 GIDTYVGGDN
+443 GIDTYIGGDN

-466 KIIITNTED
+466 KIVITNTED

-480 LTIGTGTKIDPYIIS
+480 LTTGTGTKIDPYLIS
-495 SEEDWKKATAMINNT
+495 SEEDWKKATSMLNNT

-524 KKFYMLGSKTIQFK
+524 KKFYMFGSKTI
-538 GILDGNNK
+538 
-546 KISSV
+546 
-551 ILDLEKSSYIGLSG
+551 
-565 SINGGIIKNIN
+565 
-576 IDKFNIK
+576 
-583 ADTYVG
+583 
-589 ALAGEQRTDANAPV
+589 
-603 NVTNSN
+603 
-609 VSGNSHVGGVYGAA
+609 
-623 RLVSYVVTD
+623 
-632 NINVE
+632 
-637 GTTSV
+637 
-642 GGIVGEGGYSKYTS
+642 
-656 NTIMKNSKVT
+656 
-666 GTSAAKAISGG
+666 
-677 QYGSSKNYLLL
+677 
-688 NVKLNDEDASN
+688 
-699 STLEMLEDINGLEA
+699 
-713 AGIDTYIGGDND
+713 
-725 NSGYYF
+725 
-731 DYNDQNKIVIKN
+731 
-743 TEDNPI
+743 
-749 IGLTNGIGTKDDPYL
+749 
-764 ISNEEDWKEATSMI
+764 
-778 NNTTYYFKLTKNL
+778 
-791 DFSNKK
+791 
-797 FYMFGSKTTPF
+797 PF

-867 VDINASVNVTNSNV
+867 VDINASANVTNSNV

-894 RTVSYVV
+894 RTLSYV
-901 TDNVNVKGNTSVGGI
+901 TIDNVNVKGDTSVGGI
-916 VGNVGSSKYTS
+916 VGEGGYSKYTS
-927 NTIIKNSKVTGT
+927 STIMKNSTVTGT
-939 SAAKAISG
+939 TNTKIISG

-956 LLLNVKLNDED
+956 LLLNVKLNDKD
-967 ASNSTLEMLEDI
+967 VSNSTSEMLEDI
-979 NGLEAAGIDT
+979 NGLEAAGMDT
-989 YIGGDNDNSGYYF
+989 FIGGDNDNSGYYF

-1007 NKIVIKNTEDNPIIG
+1007 NEIIIKNTEDNPIVG

-1030 DDPYLISNEEDW
+1030 DNPYLISSEEDW

-1063 FSNKKFYMFGSKTT
+1063 FSNKKFYMFGSKTI

-1143 SVNVTNSNVSGNSYV
+1143 SANVTNSNVSGNSYV

-1235 NEDVSNSTTDTIND
+1235 NEDVSNSTSNTIND
-1249 INTYEVAGI
+1249 INSYEVAGI

-1272 FDYNDQNKIVIKNT
+1272 FDYNDQNKIVIT
-1286 EDNPIVQLENGTG
+1286 TVEDNPIVQLENGTG
-1299 TKENPY
+1299 TKEDPY
-1305 LISNEEDWKKAS
+1305 LISSEEDWKKAS

-1369 KVAGFDYVGIIGKGG
+1369 KVSSFDYVGIIGKGG

-1391 DNIKVT
+1391 NNIKVT
-1397 GYNYVGALFGST
+1397 GCNYVGALFGNT

-1415 IYASNLNI
+1415 IYGSNLNI

-1435 INTNSPRPTSMIISA
+1435 INTNSPRPSSIIVSA
-1450 NVEGNSY
+1450 KVEGNSY

-1466 LGIEQ
+1466 YGIEQ
-1471 IAIIGGSVKG
+1471 IAIIGGSATG
-1481 SSYVGRLSGNTVS
+1481 NSYVGRLSGSTVS
-1494 WNDTYALETIPNG
+1494 WHDTYALESIPSG
-1507 NGGKDCWKTIPS
+1507 NGGKDGWKTIPS

-1528 YKNMNIDTSLTG
+1528 YKDMNIDTSLTG
-1540 DTDGVGYYFD
+1540 DTDGLGYYFD
-1550 VDKNGNIFVTK
+1550 ADKNGNIFVTK

>member
-1 MKNSKGFT
+1 MKKKGFT

-16 LILISIV
+16 LILISIIV
-23 AVISTPKIL
+23 VISMPKIL
-32 NVIEQSKVK
+32 NVIEQSKIK
-41 AYEQSSNSISDAAK
+41 AYEQSANGISDAAK

-60 EIYKNGEFTS
+60 EISKNGEFTS

-80 DKSEK
+80 DESEK

-94 SGMLHLNKSGETAL
+94 SGMLHLNKNGETAL
-108 AFLFKDN
+108 AFAFKDN
-115 KNYYCVT
+115 KKYYCVT
-122 KNYNDK
+122 KNYSDK
-128 KSSGTKIKTGN
+128 KSSGTKIRIGD

-154 MDEIEEFVQVD
+154 IEEIEEFVQVE
-165 DSNPGV
+165 DSNPGI
-171 ICGDEKEENYSGVNE
+171 ICGEEKEENYNNVNE

-216 NDIDF
+216 NNIDF
-221 NNDLSYINSNNTN
+221 NNDLSYINPNSTN
-234 FGDFNEDGVTESI
+234 FGDFNEDGATQSI

-252 ESYGFQPIGNNTK
+252 ESYGFKPIGNNTK

-290 VGLFGFVSGN
+290 VGLFGFISGN

-325 GINSNGFTVNN
+325 GVNSNGFTVNN

-443 GIDTYVGGDN
+443 GIDTYIGGDN

-466 KIIITNTED
+466 KIVITNTED

-480 LTIGTGTKIDPYIIS
+480 LTTGTGTKIDPYLIS
-495 SEEDWKKATAMINNT
+495 SEEDWKKATSMLNNT

-524 KKFYMLGSKTIQFK
+524 KKFYMFGSKTI
-538 GILDGNNK
+538 
-546 KISSV
+546 
-551 ILDLEKSSYIGLSG
+551 
-565 SINGGIIKNIN
+565 
-576 IDKFNIK
+576 
-583 ADTYVG
+583 
-589 ALAGEQRTDANAPV
+589 
-603 NVTNSN
+603 
-609 VSGNSHVGGVYGAA
+609 
-623 RLVSYVVTD
+623 
-632 NINVE
+632 
-637 GTTSV
+637 
-642 GGIVGEGGYSKYTS
+642 
-656 NTIMKNSKVT
+656 
-666 GTSAAKAISGG
+666 
-677 QYGSSKNYLLL
+677 
-688 NVKLNDEDASN
+688 
-699 STLEMLEDINGLEA
+699 
-713 AGIDTYIGGDND
+713 
-725 NSGYYF
+725 
-731 DYNDQNKIVIKN
+731 
-743 TEDNPI
+743 
-749 IGLTNGIGTKDDPYL
+749 
-764 ISNEEDWKEATSMI
+764 
-778 NNTTYYFKLTKNL
+778 
-791 DFSNKK
+791 
-797 FYMFGSKTTPF
+797 PF

-867 VDINASVNVTNSNV
+867 VDINASANVTNSNV
-881 SGNSYVGGVYGAA
+881 SGNSHVGGVYGAA
-894 RTVSYVV
+894 RLVSYVV
-901 TDNVNVKGNTSVGGI
+901 TDNVNVKGDTSVGGI
-916 VGNVGSSKYTS
+916 VGEGGYSKYTS
-927 NTIIKNSKVTGT
+927 STIMKNSTVTGT
-939 SAAKAISG
+939 TNTKIISG

-989 YIGGDNDNSGYYF
+989 YIGGDNDGSGYYF

-1007 NKIVIKNTEDNPIIG
+1007 NEIIIKNTEDNPIVG

-1030 DDPYLISNEEDW
+1030 DNPYLISSEEDW

-1063 FSNKKFYMFGSKTT
+1063 FSNKKFYMFGSKTI

-1143 SVNVTNSNVSGNSYV
+1143 SANVTNSNVSGNSYV

-1235 NEDVSNSTTDTIND
+1235 NEDVSNSTSNTIND
-1249 INTYEVAGI
+1249 INSYEVAGI

-1272 FDYNDQNKIVIKNT
+1272 FDYNDQNKIVIT
-1286 EDNPIVQLENGTG
+1286 TVEDNPIVQLENGTG
-1299 TKENPY
+1299 TKEDPY
-1305 LISNEEDWKKAS
+1305 LISSEEDWKKAS

-1369 KVAGFDYVGIIGKGG
+1369 KVSSFDYVGIIGKGG

-1391 DNIKVT
+1391 NNIKVT
-1397 GYNYVGALFGST
+1397 GCNYVGALFGNT

-1415 IYASNLNI
+1415 IYGSNLNI

-1435 INTNSPRPTSMIISA
+1435 INTNSPRPSSIIVSA
-1450 NVEGNSY
+1450 KVEGNSY

-1466 LGIEQ
+1466 YGIEQ
-1471 IAIIGGSVKG
+1471 IAIIGGSATG
-1481 SSYVGRLSGNTVS
+1481 NSYVGRLSGSTVS
-1494 WNDTYALETIPNG
+1494 WHDTYALESIPSG
-1507 NGGKDCWKTIPS
+1507 NGGKDGWKTIPS

-1528 YKNMNIDTSLTG
+1528 YKDMNIDTSLTG
-1540 DTDGVGYYFD
+1540 DTDGLGYYFD
-1550 VDKNGNIFVTK
+1550 ADKNGNIFVTK

>member
-32 NVIEQSKVK
+32 NVIEQSKIK

-60 EIYKNGEFTS
+60 EFYENGEFTS

-165 DSNPGV
+165 DPNPGV

-216 NDIDF
+216 NNIDF

-281 YINRTEQDY
+281 YTNRTEQDY

-475 NPIIG
+475 NPIVQ
-480 LTIGTGTKIDPYIIS
+480 LENGTGTKIDPYLIS
-495 SEEDWKKATAMINNT
+495 SEEDWKKATSMISNT
-510 TYYFKLTKDLDFSN
+510 IYYFKLTKD
-524 KKFYMLGSKTIQFK
+524 
-538 GILDGNNK
+538 
-546 KISSV
+546 
-551 ILDLEKSSYIGLSG
+551 
-565 SINGGIIKNIN
+565 
-576 IDKFNIK
+576 
-583 ADTYVG
+583 
-589 ALAGEQRTDANAPV
+589 
-603 NVTNSN
+603 
-609 VSGNSHVGGVYGAA
+609 
-623 RLVSYVVTD
+623 
-632 NINVE
+632 
-637 GTTSV
+637 
-642 GGIVGEGGYSKYTS
+642 
-656 NTIMKNSKVT
+656 
-666 GTSAAKAISGG
+666 
-677 QYGSSKNYLLL
+677 
-688 NVKLNDEDASN
+688 
-699 STLEMLEDINGLEA
+699 
-713 AGIDTYIGGDND
+713 
-725 NSGYYF
+725 
-731 DYNDQNKIVIKN
+731 
-743 TEDNPI
+743 
-749 IGLTNGIGTKDDPYL
+749 
-764 ISNEEDWKEATSMI
+764 
-778 NNTTYYFKLTKNL
+778 
-791 DFSNKK
+791 
-797 FYMFGSKTTPF
+797 
-808 NGILDGNNK
+808 
-817 KISSVTLNLE
+817 
-827 KSSYIGLSGYASNG
+827 
-841 VIKNINIDK
+841 
-850 FIVKGD
+850 
-856 SYVGTLTGEQR
+856 
-867 VDINASVNVTNSNV
+867 
-881 SGNSYVGGVYGAA
+881 
-894 RTVSYVV
+894 
-901 TDNVNVKGNTSVGGI
+901 
-916 VGNVGSSKYTS
+916 
-927 NTIIKNSKVTGT
+927 
-939 SAAKAISG
+939 
-947 GQYGSSKNY
+947 
-956 LLLNVKLNDED
+956 
-967 ASNSTLEMLEDI
+967 
-979 NGLEAAGIDT
+979 
-989 YIGGDNDNSGYYF
+989 
-1002 DYNDQ
+1002 
-1007 NKIVIKNTEDNPIIG
+1007 
-1022 LTNGIGTK
+1022 
-1030 DDPYLISNEEDW
+1030 
-1042 KEATSM
+1042 
-1048 INNTT
+1048 
-1053 YYFKLTKNLD
+1053 LD

-1203 NSMVTG
+1203 NSMVTR

-1286 EDNPIVQLENGTG
+1286 EDNPIAHLTIGTG
-1299 TKENPY
+1299 TKEDPY

-1317 ATSTTSDTYFK
+1317 ATPTTSDTYFK

-1354 DGNGKKISNLSINVP
+1354 DGNGKKISNITIDVP
-1369 KVAGFDYVGIIGKGG
+1369 KNSGFDYVGIIGKGG

-1391 DNIKVT
+1391 NNIKVT

-1415 IYASNLNI
+1415 IYASNLNV

>member
-16 LILISIV
+16 LILISIIV
-23 AVISTPKIL
+23 VISMPKIL
-32 NVIEQSKVK
+32 NVIEQSKIK

-60 EIYKNGEFTS
+60 EFYENGEFTS

-122 KNYNDK
+122 KNYNYK

-165 DSNPGV
+165 DPNPGV

-347 IFGDAP
+347 IFGDAS
-353 KVLSIYAE
+353 KISAVYAD
-361 NVNVKGDTSVG
+361 NVNVNGIRNIG
-372 GIIGNGGYSKYSDSV
+372 GIIGNGGYSVYSDSIV
-387 IIKNST
+387 MKNST
-393 VTGTTN
+393 VTGTTY
-399 TKMISGGQYGSVKNY
+399 TKNISGGEYGSSRNY
-414 LAVNVKLNDE
+414 LLLNVKLNNE
-424 DVSNSTLE
+424 DVSNSTSKML
-432 MIEDINGLEAA
+432 EDINGLEAA

-453 DSDGFYF
+453 DNDGFYF

-466 KIIITNTED
+466 KIVIKNVED
-475 NPIIG
+475 NPILG
-480 LTIGTGTKIDPYIIS
+480 LTNGTGTKIDPYIIS
-495 SEEDWKKATAMINNT
+495 NEEDWKKATAMLTNT

-656 NTIMKNSKVT
+656 NAIMKNSTVT
-666 GTSAAKAISGG
+666 GTTNTKMISGG

-688 NVKLNDEDASN
+688 NVKLNDEDVSN

-725 NSGYYF
+725 GSGYYF

-749 IGLTNGIGTKDDPYL
+749 VQLENGTGTKIDPYL
-764 ISNEEDWKEATSMI
+764 ISSEEDWKKATSMI
-778 NNTTYYFKLTKNL
+778 SNTIYYFKLTK
-791 DFSNKK
+791 D
-797 FYMFGSKTTPF
+797 
-808 NGILDGNNK
+808 
-817 KISSVTLNLE
+817 
-827 KSSYIGLSGYASNG
+827 
-841 VIKNINIDK
+841 
-850 FIVKGD
+850 
-856 SYVGTLTGEQR
+856 
-867 VDINASVNVTNSNV
+867 
-881 SGNSYVGGVYGAA
+881 
-894 RTVSYVV
+894 
-901 TDNVNVKGNTSVGGI
+901 
-916 VGNVGSSKYTS
+916 
-927 NTIIKNSKVTGT
+927 
-939 SAAKAISG
+939 
-947 GQYGSSKNY
+947 
-956 LLLNVKLNDED
+956 
-967 ASNSTLEMLEDI
+967 
-979 NGLEAAGIDT
+979 
-989 YIGGDNDNSGYYF
+989 
-1002 DYNDQ
+1002 
-1007 NKIVIKNTEDNPIIG
+1007 
-1022 LTNGIGTK
+1022 
-1030 DDPYLISNEEDW
+1030 
-1042 KEATSM
+1042 
-1048 INNTT
+1048 
-1053 YYFKLTKNLD
+1053 LD

-1305 LISNEEDWKKAS
+1305 LISSEEDWKKAS

-1369 KVAGFDYVGIIGKGG
+1369 KVSGFDYVGIIGKGG

-1391 DNIKVT
+1391 NNIKVT

-1415 IYASNLNI
+1415 IYASNLNV

-1481 SSYVGRLSGNTVS
+1481 NSYVGRLSGNTVS

-1507 NGGKDCWKTIPS
+1507 NGGKNAWKTISS
-1519 DANLSDLSI
+1519 DANLSDLSL
-1528 YKNMNIDTSLTG
+1528 YKDMNIDTSLTG
-1540 DTDGVGYYFD
+1540 DTDGLGYYFD

>member
-1 MKNSKGFT
+1 MKKKGFT

-16 LILISIV
+16 LILISIIV
-23 AVISTPKIL
+23 VISMPKIL
-32 NVIEQSKVK
+32 NVIEQSKIK
-41 AYEQSSNSISDAAK
+41 AYEQSANGISDAAK

-60 EIYKNGEFTS
+60 EISKNGEFTS

-80 DKSEK
+80 DESEK

-94 SGMLHLNKSGETAL
+94 SGMLHLNKNGETAL
-108 AFLFKDN
+108 AFAFKDN
-115 KNYYCVT
+115 KKYYCVT
-122 KNYNDK
+122 KNYSDK
-128 KSSGTKIKTGN
+128 KSSGTKIRIGD

-154 MDEIEEFVQVD
+154 IEEIEEFVQVE
-165 DSNPGV
+165 DSNPGI
-171 ICGDEKEENYSGVNE
+171 ICGEEKEENYNNVNE

-216 NDIDF
+216 NNIDF
-221 NNDLSYINSNNTN
+221 NNDLSYINPNSTN
-234 FGDFNEDGVTESI
+234 FGDFNEDGATQSI

-252 ESYGFQPIGNNTK
+252 ESYGFKPIGNNTK

-290 VGLFGFVSGN
+290 VGLFGFISGN

-325 GINSNGFTVNN
+325 GVNSNGFTVNN

-443 GIDTYVGGDN
+443 GIDTYIGGDN

-466 KIIITNTED
+466 KIVITNTED

-480 LTIGTGTKIDPYIIS
+480 LTTGTGTKIDPYIIS
-495 SEEDWKKATAMINNT
+495 SEEDWKKATSMLNNT

-524 KKFYMLGSKTIQFK
+524 KKFYMFGSKTIPFN

-551 ILDLEKSSYIGLSG
+551 TLNLEKSNYIGLSG
-565 SINGGIIKNIN
+565 CASNGVIKNIN
-576 IDKFNIK
+576 IDKFNING
-583 ADTYVG
+583 DSYVG
-589 ALAGEQRTDANAPV
+589 TLTGEQRVDINASA

-632 NINVE
+632 NVNVK
-637 GTTSV
+637 GDTSV

-656 NTIMKNSKVT
+656 STIMKNSTVT
-666 GTSAAKAISGG
+666 GTTNTKIISGG

-688 NVKLNDEDASN
+688 NVKLNDKDVSN
-699 STLEMLEDINGLEA
+699 STSEMLEDINGLEA
-713 AGIDTYIGGDND
+713 AGMDTFIGGDND

-731 DYNDQNKIVIKN
+731 DYNDQNEIIIKN

-749 IGLTNGIGTKDDPYL
+749 VGLTNGIGTKDNPYL
-764 ISNEEDWKEATSMI
+764 ISSEEDWKEATSMI

-797 FYMFGSKTTPF
+797 FYMFGSKTIPF

-867 VDINASVNVTNSNV
+867 VDINAS
-881 SGNSYVGGVYGAA
+881 A
-894 RTVSYVV
+894 
-901 TDNVNVKGNTSVGGI
+901 
-916 VGNVGSSKYTS
+916 
-927 NTIIKNSKVTGT
+927 
-939 SAAKAISG
+939 
-947 GQYGSSKNY
+947 
-956 LLLNVKLNDED
+956 
-967 ASNSTLEMLEDI
+967 
-979 NGLEAAGIDT
+979 
-989 YIGGDNDNSGYYF
+989 
-1002 DYNDQ
+1002 
-1007 NKIVIKNTEDNPIIG
+1007 
-1022 LTNGIGTK
+1022 
-1030 DDPYLISNEEDW
+1030 
-1042 KEATSM
+1042 
-1048 INNTT
+1048 
-1053 YYFKLTKNLD
+1053 
-1063 FSNKKFYMFGSKTT
+1063 
-1077 PFNGILDGNNKKI
+1077 
-1090 SSVTLNLEKS
+1090 
-1100 SYIGLSGYASNGVIK
+1100 
-1115 NINIDKFIVKG
+1115 
-1126 DSYVGTLTGEQ
+1126 
-1137 RVDINA
+1137 
-1143 SVNVTNSNVSGNSYV
+1143 NVTNSNVSGNSYV

-1272 FDYNDQNKIVIKNT
+1272 FDYNDQNKIVIT
-1286 EDNPIVQLENGTG
+1286 TVEDNPIVQLENGTG
-1299 TKENPY
+1299 TKEDPY
-1305 LISNEEDWKKAS
+1305 LISSEEDWKKAS

-1369 KVAGFDYVGIIGKGG
+1369 KVSSFDYVGIIGKGG

-1391 DNIKVT
+1391 NNIKVT
-1397 GYNYVGALFGST
+1397 GCNYVGALFGNT

-1415 IYASNLNI
+1415 IYGSNLNI

-1435 INTNSPRPTSMIISA
+1435 INTNSPRPSSIIVSA
-1450 NVEGNSY
+1450 KVEGNSY

-1466 LGIEQ
+1466 YGIEQ
-1471 IAIIGGSVKG
+1471 IAIIGGSATG
-1481 SSYVGRLSGNTVS
+1481 NSYVGRLSGSTVS
-1494 WNDTYALETIPNG
+1494 WHDTYALESIPSG
-1507 NGGKDCWKTIPS
+1507 NGGKDGWKTIPS

-1528 YKNMNIDTSLTG
+1528 YKDMNIDTSLTG
-1540 DTDGVGYYFD
+1540 DTDGLGYYFD
-1550 VDKNGNIFVTK
+1550 ADKNGNIFVTK

>member
-1 MKNSKGFT
+1 MKKKGFT

-16 LILISIV
+16 LILISIIV
-23 AVISTPKIL
+23 VISMPKIL
-32 NVIEQSKVK
+32 NVIEQSKIK
-41 AYEQSSNSISDAAK
+41 AYEQSANGISDAAK

-60 EIYKNGEFTS
+60 EISKNGEFTS

-80 DKSEK
+80 DESEK

-94 SGMLHLNKSGETAL
+94 SGMLHLNKNGETAL
-108 AFLFKDN
+108 AFAFKDN
-115 KNYYCVT
+115 KKYYCVT
-122 KNYNDK
+122 KNYSDK
-128 KSSGTKIKTGN
+128 KSSGTKIRIGD

-154 MDEIEEFVQVD
+154 IEEIEEFVQVE
-165 DSNPGV
+165 DSNPGI
-171 ICGDEKEENYSGVNE
+171 ICGEEKEENYNNVNE

-216 NDIDF
+216 NNIDF
-221 NNDLSYINSNNTN
+221 NNDLSYINPNSTN
-234 FGDFNEDGVTESI
+234 FGDFNEDGATQSI

-252 ESYGFQPIGNNTK
+252 ESYGFKPIGNNTK

-290 VGLFGFVSGN
+290 VGLFGFISGN

-325 GINSNGFTVNN
+325 GVNSNGFTVNN

-443 GIDTYVGGDN
+443 GIDTYIGGDN

-466 KIIITNTED
+466 KIVITNTED

-480 LTIGTGTKIDPYIIS
+480 LTTGTGTKIDPYIIS
-495 SEEDWKKATAMINNT
+495 SEEDWKKATSMLNNT

-524 KKFYMLGSKTIQFK
+524 KKFYMFGSKTIPFN

-551 ILDLEKSSYIGLSG
+551 TLNLEKSNYIGLSG
-565 SINGGIIKNIN
+565 CASNGVIKNIN
-576 IDKFNIK
+576 IDKFNING
-583 ADTYVG
+583 DSYVG
-589 ALAGEQRTDANAPV
+589 TLTGEQRVDINASA

-632 NINVE
+632 NVNVK
-637 GTTSV
+637 GDTSV

-656 NTIMKNSKVT
+656 STIMKNSTVT
-666 GTSAAKAISGG
+666 GTTNTKIISGG

-688 NVKLNDEDASN
+688 NVKLNDKDVSN
-699 STLEMLEDINGLEA
+699 STSEMLEDINGLEA
-713 AGIDTYIGGDND
+713 AGMDTFIGGDND

-731 DYNDQNKIVIKN
+731 DYNDQNEIIIKN

-749 IGLTNGIGTKDDPYL
+749 VGLTNGIGTKDNPYL
-764 ISNEEDWKEATSMI
+764 ISSEEDWKEATSMI

-797 FYMFGSKTTPF
+797 FYMFGSKTIPF

-827 KSSYIGLSGYASNG
+827 KSSYIGLSGYSSNG

-867 VDINASVNVTNSNV
+867 VDINAS
-881 SGNSYVGGVYGAA
+881 A
-894 RTVSYVV
+894 
-901 TDNVNVKGNTSVGGI
+901 
-916 VGNVGSSKYTS
+916 
-927 NTIIKNSKVTGT
+927 
-939 SAAKAISG
+939 
-947 GQYGSSKNY
+947 
-956 LLLNVKLNDED
+956 
-967 ASNSTLEMLEDI
+967 
-979 NGLEAAGIDT
+979 
-989 YIGGDNDNSGYYF
+989 
-1002 DYNDQ
+1002 
-1007 NKIVIKNTEDNPIIG
+1007 
-1022 LTNGIGTK
+1022 
-1030 DDPYLISNEEDW
+1030 
-1042 KEATSM
+1042 
-1048 INNTT
+1048 
-1053 YYFKLTKNLD
+1053 
-1063 FSNKKFYMFGSKTT
+1063 
-1077 PFNGILDGNNKKI
+1077 
-1090 SSVTLNLEKS
+1090 
-1100 SYIGLSGYASNGVIK
+1100 
-1115 NINIDKFIVKG
+1115 
-1126 DSYVGTLTGEQ
+1126 
-1137 RVDINA
+1137 
-1143 SVNVTNSNVSGNSYV
+1143 NVTNSNVSGNSYV

-1235 NEDVSNSTTDTIND
+1235 NEDVSNSTSNTIND
-1249 INTYEVAGI
+1249 INSYEVAGI

-1272 FDYNDQNKIVIKNT
+1272 FDYNDQNKIVIT
-1286 EDNPIVQLENGTG
+1286 TVEDNPIVQLENGTG
-1299 TKENPY
+1299 TKEDPY
-1305 LISNEEDWKKAS
+1305 LISSEEDWKKAS

-1369 KVAGFDYVGIIGKGG
+1369 KVSSFDYVGIIGKGG

-1391 DNIKVT
+1391 NNIKVT
-1397 GYNYVGALFGST
+1397 GCNYVGALFGNT

-1415 IYASNLNI
+1415 IYGSNLNI

-1435 INTNSPRPTSMIISA
+1435 INTNSPRPSSIIVSA
-1450 NVEGNSY
+1450 KVEGNSY

-1466 LGIEQ
+1466 YGIEQ
-1471 IAIIGGSVKG
+1471 IAIIGGSATG
-1481 SSYVGRLSGNTVS
+1481 NSYVGRLSGSTVS
-1494 WNDTYALETIPNG
+1494 WHDTYALESIPSG
-1507 NGGKDCWKTIPS
+1507 NGGKDGWKTIPS

-1528 YKNMNIDTSLTG
+1528 YKDMNIDTSLTG
-1540 DTDGVGYYFD
+1540 DTDGLGYYFD
-1550 VDKNGNIFVTK
+1550 ADKNGNIFVTK

>member
-16 LILISIV
+16 LILISIIV
-23 AVISTPKIL
+23 VISMPKIL
-32 NVIEQSKVK
+32 NVIEQSKIK

-60 EIYKNGEFTS
+60 EFYENGEFTS

-165 DSNPGV
+165 DPNPGV

-443 GIDTYVGGDN
+443 GIDTYIGGDN

-466 KIIITNTED
+466 KIVITNTED

-480 LTIGTGTKIDPYIIS
+480 LTTGTGTKIDPYLIS
-495 SEEDWKKATAMINNT
+495 SEEDWKKATSMLNNT

-524 KKFYMLGSKTIQFK
+524 KKFYMFGSKTI
-538 GILDGNNK
+538 
-546 KISSV
+546 
-551 ILDLEKSSYIGLSG
+551 
-565 SINGGIIKNIN
+565 
-576 IDKFNIK
+576 
-583 ADTYVG
+583 
-589 ALAGEQRTDANAPV
+589 
-603 NVTNSN
+603 
-609 VSGNSHVGGVYGAA
+609 
-623 RLVSYVVTD
+623 
-632 NINVE
+632 
-637 GTTSV
+637 
-642 GGIVGEGGYSKYTS
+642 
-656 NTIMKNSKVT
+656 
-666 GTSAAKAISGG
+666 
-677 QYGSSKNYLLL
+677 
-688 NVKLNDEDASN
+688 
-699 STLEMLEDINGLEA
+699 
-713 AGIDTYIGGDND
+713 
-725 NSGYYF
+725 
-731 DYNDQNKIVIKN
+731 
-743 TEDNPI
+743 
-749 IGLTNGIGTKDDPYL
+749 
-764 ISNEEDWKEATSMI
+764 
-778 NNTTYYFKLTKNL
+778 
-791 DFSNKK
+791 
-797 FYMFGSKTTPF
+797 PF

-867 VDINASVNVTNSNV
+867 VDINASANVTNSNV
-881 SGNSYVGGVYGAA
+881 SGNSHVGGVYGAA
-894 RTVSYVV
+894 RLVSYVV
-901 TDNVNVKGNTSVGGI
+901 TDNVNVKGDTSVGGI
-916 VGNVGSSKYTS
+916 VGEGGYSKYTS
-927 NTIIKNSKVTGT
+927 STIMKNSTVTGT
-939 SAAKAISG
+939 TNTKIISG

-956 LLLNVKLNDED
+956 LLLNVKLNDKD
-967 ASNSTLEMLEDI
+967 VSNSTSEMLEDI
-979 NGLEAAGIDT
+979 NGLEAAGMDT
-989 YIGGDNDNSGYYF
+989 FIGGDNDNSGYYF

-1007 NKIVIKNTEDNPIIG
+1007 NEIIIKNTEDNPIVG

-1030 DDPYLISNEEDW
+1030 DNPYLISSEEDW

-1063 FSNKKFYMFGSKTT
+1063 FSNKKFYMFGSKTI

-1143 SVNVTNSNVSGNSYV
+1143 SANVTNSNVSGNSHV

-1235 NEDVSNSTTDTIND
+1235 NEDVSNSTSNTIND
-1249 INTYEVAGI
+1249 INSYEVAGI

-1272 FDYNDQNKIVIKNT
+1272 FDYNDQNKIVIT
-1286 EDNPIVQLENGTG
+1286 TVEDNPIVQLENGTG
-1299 TKENPY
+1299 TKEDPY
-1305 LISNEEDWKKAS
+1305 LISSEEDWKKAS

-1369 KVAGFDYVGIIGKGG
+1369 KVSSFDYVGIIGKGG

-1391 DNIKVT
+1391 NNIKVT
-1397 GYNYVGALFGST
+1397 GCNYVGALFGNT

-1415 IYASNLNI
+1415 IYGSNLNI

-1435 INTNSPRPTSMIISA
+1435 INTNSPRPSSIIVSA
-1450 NVEGNSY
+1450 KVEGNSY

-1466 LGIEQ
+1466 YGIEQ
-1471 IAIIGGSVKG
+1471 IAIIGGSATG
-1481 SSYVGRLSGNTVS
+1481 NSYVGRLSGSTVS
-1494 WNDTYALETIPNG
+1494 WHDTYALESIPSG
-1507 NGGKDCWKTIPS
+1507 NGGKDGWKTIPS

-1528 YKNMNIDTSLTG
+1528 YKDMNIDTSLTG
-1540 DTDGVGYYFD
+1540 DTDGLGYYFD
-1550 VDKNGNIFVTK
+1550 ADKNGNIFVTK